1 MNININPNSKENT
14 DGMLE
19 ITGRLSDSN
28 AAKYYGANR
37 NHKVSENLNISAAR
51 IDQNAFAISKSEPSA
66 YSVEGLKSFDEI
78 KAKASMKNVSLENN
92 AFAVMATSMSA
103 DDVAKMADDG
113 FSPSEMTDKEIVTV
127 LDKIKATLVKSGVDI
142 KGFTDDLSKEQIE
155 QIAGSSAYANAIE
168 AALKETAIPAIKE
181 NVTEITEAL
190 NMSEALTT
198 PSDDAKK
205 YMINN
210 DLEPTVNNFYIANH
224 SSNSDSSANRAQYY
238 MDDTG
243 YVGKN
248 PTDSDIESLSPQ
260 IEKSISDAGLDVNE
274 QTIYEAKWL
283 INKDIPLTKENLE
296 KLEDINNVSFP
307 VDNETVAMSAAS
319 ALIEGKNAKEGILN
333 DPESIYQKAAKFVD
347 SLEINDIAK
356 RRILEETRLILTVEA
371 SVSLLKKGIE
381 LDTSNLEKLVD
392 ELKEAEKECYA
403 PFLMDKDINE
413 IGEVDIKKYDDELT
427 LKLDLF
433 KQTVIAVEQIKTA
446 PLSVVGDI
454 AFAEKTPTLNE
465 AKELSVNRTKEYE
478 SASLSVSNDTGY
490 SAEFKKAEHSYETMM
505 TMPRYDMGDSIKKAF
520 RNVDDILEDLE
531 IEATRLNE
539 KAVRILGYSGMEIN
553 EANIEKA
560 VKAEVAIEN
569 VITHMTPART
579 LKMIRDG
586 FNPLDTDIY
595 ELSDTLS
602 NEDED
607 TANIK
612 YTEFLYKLEKSSE
625 ITESEKVAFIGL
637 YRLFR
642 KIEKSDGKLVGD
654 VIKAD
659 EKLTLSN
666 IISASRSDRQVGTD
680 IKIDDSFGALEKL
693 ITHGESI
700 TDQILQGFKTKELNE
715 QYAKEGATEIKNA
728 ITKEEAII
736 KALESFDNPKSP
748 VNIAA
753 ADMLINSRSSI
764 FKGLLK
770 GLDEEER
777 DNFDKEIS
785 ELAESFDD
793 EESAKNAISSF
804 TKKTEE
810 IIKNKLQIADK
821 YIDVKSLKLLNKQLS
836 IINKMADS
844 RTYEVPVIINGSYTS
859 INLKIV
865 NDTEN
870 AGKVKAYFE
879 TEETGKV
886 SAEFDLRDGKVSGII
901 TTENSF
907 FEGVIKERED
917 SFKEE
922 FKGAG
927 VEISSMYYV
936 NKRGISVKGNYT
948 DENDVST
955 PATKQLYSVAKA
967 IIKSVQK

>member
-14 DGMLE
+14 EGILE
-19 ITGRLSDSN
+19 IGSRAGIDKTSAG
-28 AAKYYGANR
+28 R
-37 NHKVSENLNISAAR
+37 NHLNIHASR
-51 IDQNAFAISKSEPSA
+51 IDQNAFLVTKSEPST

-103 DDVAKMADDG
+103 DDVAKMADEG
-113 FSPSEMTDKEIVTV
+113 FSPSEMTDSETVTV
-127 LDKIKATLVKSGVDI
+127 LDKIKATLVKSGVNID
-142 KGFTDDLSKEQIE
+142 GFTDDLSKEQIE
-155 QIAGSSAYANAIE
+155 QIAGSSAYASAIE
-168 AALKETAIPAIKE
+168 AALKEAALPATKD

-190 NMSEALTT
+190 NVSDTLEQ

-210 DLEPTVNNFYIANH
+210 CPEPTVNNFYIANH
-224 SSNSDSSANRAQYY
+224 SSSADTSANRASYY
-238 MDDTG
+238 MDETG

-248 PTDSDIESLSPQ
+248 PTDADIESLSPQ
-260 IEKSISDAGLDVNE
+260 IEKIISDAGLSVNE
-274 QTIYEAKWL
+274 QTINEAKWL
-283 INKDIPLTKENLE
+283 INKDIPLTKENLTN
-296 KLEDINNVSFP
+296 LENLESVSFP
-307 VDNETVAMSAAS
+307 LDTETVALSAAS
-319 ALIEGKNAKEGILN
+319 ALAEGKNAKDGLLS
-333 DPESIYQKAAKFVD
+333 DPESIHIKAAKFVE
-347 SLEINDIAK
+347 SLNFDDVAK
-356 RRILEETRLILTVEA
+356 RRILEETRLILTLEA
-371 SVSLLKKGIE
+371 SVSLLKKGIN
-381 LDTSNLEKLVD
+381 LDTKDLEKLVD
-392 ELKEAEKECYA
+392 DLKQAEKESYA
-403 PFLMDKDINE
+403 PFLMDND
-413 IGEVDIKKYDDELT
+413 EVDIKKYDDELT
-427 LKLDLF
+427 LKLDVF
-433 KQTVIAVEQIKTA
+433 KQTVIAIEHVKTA
-446 PLSVVGDI
+446 PLSVVGDV
-454 AFAEKTPTLNE
+454 AFSEKTPTLNE
-465 AKELSVNRTKEYE
+465 VAELSNKAK
-478 SASLSVSNDTGY
+478 S
-490 SAEFKKAEHSYETMM
+490 EFSKAERSYETMM

-539 KAVRILGYSGMEIN
+539 KAVRILGYSGMEIT

-560 VKAEVAIEN
+560 VKAEVAVEN

-595 ELSDTLS
+595 ELSNELLS
-602 NEDED
+602 EDED
-607 TANIK
+607 TGNTK

-625 ITESEKVAFIGL
+625 ITESEKTAFIGL

-659 EKLTLSN
+659 ERLTLSN

-700 TDQILQGFKTKELNE
+700 TDQILQGFKTKELNK
-715 QYAKEGATEIKNA
+715 QYAKEEADEIRNI
-728 ITKEEAII
+728 ITKEEAIVR
-736 KALESFDNPKSP
+736 ALENADSPKSP
-748 VNIAA
+748 INMAA
-753 ADMLINSRSSI
+753 ANMLLNSRGTI

-770 GLDEEER
+770 GLDEEEK
-777 DNFDKEIS
+777 DVFDKEIS
-785 ELAESFDD
+785 ELADSFDD
-793 EESAKNAISSF
+793 EDSVKNAINSF
-804 TKKTEE
+804 TEKTQE
-810 IIKNKLQIADK
+810 IIKNKAQIADK

-967 IIKSVQK
+967 IIKAVQK

>member
-14 DGMLE
+14 EGILE
-19 ITGRLSDSN
+19 IGSRAGIDKAS
-28 AAKYYGANR
+28 AGR
-37 NHKVSENLNISAAR
+37 NHLNIHASR
-51 IDQNAFAISKSEPSA
+51 IDQNAFLVTKSEPST

-78 KAKASMKNVSLENN
+78 KAKASMKNVSLDNN

-103 DDVAKMADDG
+103 DDVAKMADEG
-113 FSPSEMTDKEIVTV
+113 FSPSEMTDSETVTV
-127 LDKIKATLVKSGVDI
+127 LDKIKATLVKSGVNID
-142 KGFTDDLSKEQIE
+142 GFTDDLSKEEIE
-155 QIAGSSAYANAIE
+155 QIAGSSAYASAIE
-168 AALKETAIPAIKE
+168 AALKEAALPATKD

-190 NMSEALTT
+190 NVSDTLEQ

-210 DLEPTVNNFYIANH
+210 CPEPTVNNFYIANH
-224 SSNSDSSANRAQYY
+224 SSSADTSANRASYY
-238 MDDTG
+238 MDETG

-248 PTDSDIESLSPQ
+248 PTDADIESLSPQ
-260 IEKSISDAGLDVNE
+260 IEKIISDAGLSVNE
-274 QTIYEAKWL
+274 QTINEAKWL
-283 INKDIPLTKENLE
+283 INKDIPLTKENLTN
-296 KLEDINNVSFP
+296 LENLESVSFP
-307 VDNETVAMSAAS
+307 LDTETVALSAAS
-319 ALIEGKNAKEGILN
+319 ALAEGKNAKDGLLS
-333 DPESIYQKAAKFVD
+333 DPESIHIKAAKFVE
-347 SLEINDIAK
+347 SLNFDDVAK
-356 RRILEETRLILTVEA
+356 RRILEETRLILTLEA
-371 SVSLLKKGIE
+371 SVSLLKKGIN
-381 LDTSNLEKLVD
+381 LDTKDLEKLVD
-392 ELKEAEKECYA
+392 DLKQAEKESYA
-403 PFLMDKDINE
+403 PFLMDND
-413 IGEVDIKKYDDELT
+413 EVDIKKYDDELT
-427 LKLDLF
+427 LKLDVF
-433 KQTVIAVEQIKTA
+433 KQTVIAIEHVKTA
-446 PLSVVGDI
+446 PLSVVGDV
-454 AFAEKTPTLNE
+454 AFSEKTPTLNE
-465 AKELSVNRTKEYE
+465 VAELSNKAK
-478 SASLSVSNDTGY
+478 S
-490 SAEFKKAEHSYETMM
+490 EFSKAERSYETMM

-539 KAVRILGYSGMEIN
+539 KAVRILGYSGMEIT

-560 VKAEVAIEN
+560 VKAEVAVEN

-595 ELSDTLS
+595 ELSNELLS
-602 NEDED
+602 EDED
-607 TANIK
+607 TGNTK

-625 ITESEKVAFIGL
+625 ITESEKSAFIGL

-659 EKLTLSN
+659 AKLTLSN

-693 ITHGESI
+693 IAHGESI
-700 TDQILQGFKTKELNE
+700 TDQILQGFKTKELNK
-715 QYAKEGATEIKNA
+715 QYAKEEADEIRNI
-728 ITKEEAII
+728 ITKEEAIVR
-736 KALESFDNPKSP
+736 ALENADSPKSP
-748 VNIAA
+748 INMAA
-753 ADMLINSRSSI
+753 ANMLLNSRGTI

-770 GLDEEER
+770 GLDEEEK
-777 DNFDKEIS
+777 DVFDKEIS
-785 ELAESFDD
+785 ELADSFDD
-793 EESAKNAISSF
+793 EDSAKNAINSF
-804 TKKTEE
+804 TEKTQE
-810 IIKNKLQIADK
+810 IIKNKAQIADK

-886 SAEFDLRDGKVSGII
+886 SAEFELRDGKVSGII

-967 IIKSVQK
+967 IIKAVQK

>member
-14 DGMLE
+14 EGILE
-19 ITGRLSDSN
+19 IGSRAGIDKAS
-28 AAKYYGANR
+28 AGR
-37 NHKVSENLNISAAR
+37 NHLNIHASR
-51 IDQNAFAISKSEPSA
+51 IDQNAFLVTKSEPST

-103 DDVAKMADDG
+103 DDVAKMADEG
-113 FSPSEMTDKEIVTV
+113 FSPSEMTDSETVTV
-127 LDKIKATLVKSGVDI
+127 LDKIKATLVKSGVNID
-142 KGFTDDLSKEQIE
+142 GFTDDLSKEQIE
-155 QIAGSSAYANAIE
+155 QIAGSSAYASAIE
-168 AALKETAIPAIKE
+168 AALKEAALPATKD

-190 NMSEALTT
+190 NVSDTLEQ

-210 DLEPTVNNFYIANH
+210 CPEPTVNNFYIANH
-224 SSNSDSSANRAQYY
+224 SSSADTTANRASYY
-238 MDDTG
+238 MDETG

-248 PTDSDIESLSPQ
+248 PTDADIESLSPQ
-260 IEKSISDAGLDVNE
+260 IEKIISDAGLSVSE
-274 QTIYEAKWL
+274 QTINEAKWL
-283 INKDIPLTKENLE
+283 INKDIPLTKENLTN
-296 KLEDINNVSFP
+296 LENLESVSFP
-307 VDNETVAMSAAS
+307 LNTETVALSAAS
-319 ALIEGKNAKEGILN
+319 ALAEGKNAKDGLLS
-333 DPESIYQKAAKFVD
+333 DPESIHIKAAKFVE
-347 SLEINDIAK
+347 SLNFDDVAK
-356 RRILEETRLILTVEA
+356 RRILEETRLILTLEA
-371 SVSLLKKGIE
+371 SVSLLKKGIN
-381 LDTSNLEKLVD
+381 LDTKDLEKLVD
-392 ELKEAEKECYA
+392 DLKQAEKESYA
-403 PFLMDKDINE
+403 PFLMDND
-413 IGEVDIKKYDDELT
+413 EVDIKKYDDELT
-427 LKLDLF
+427 LKLDVF
-433 KQTVIAVEQIKTA
+433 KQTVIAIEHVKTA
-446 PLSVVGDI
+446 PLSVVGDV
-454 AFAEKTPTLNE
+454 AFSEKTPTLNE
-465 AKELSVNRTKEYE
+465 VAELSDKAK
-478 SASLSVSNDTGY
+478 S
-490 SAEFKKAEHSYETMM
+490 EFSKAERSYETMM

-539 KAVRILGYSGMEIN
+539 KAVRILGYSGMEIT

-560 VKAEVAIEN
+560 VKAEVAVEN

-595 ELSDTLS
+595 ELSNELLS
-602 NEDED
+602 EDED
-607 TANIK
+607 TGNTK

-625 ITESEKVAFIGL
+625 ITESEKSAFIGL

-659 EKLTLSN
+659 EKLTFSN

-700 TDQILQGFKTKELNE
+700 TDQILQGFRTKELNV
-715 QYAKEGATEIKNA
+715 QYAKEEADEIRNI
-728 ITKEEAII
+728 ITKEEAIVR
-736 KALESFDNPKSP
+736 ALENADSPKSP
-748 VNIAA
+748 INMAA
-753 ADMLINSRSSI
+753 ANMLLNSRGTI

-770 GLDEEER
+770 GLDEEEK
-777 DNFDKEIS
+777 DVFDKEIS
-785 ELAESFDD
+785 ELADSFDD
-793 EESAKNAISSF
+793 EDSVKNAINSF
-804 TKKTEE
+804 TEKTQE
-810 IIKNKLQIADK
+810 IIKNKAQIADK

-879 TEETGKV
+879 TEETGRV

-967 IIKSVQK
+967 IIKAVQK

>member
-14 DGMLE
+14 EGILE
-19 ITGRLSDSN
+19 IGSRAGIDKTSAG
-28 AAKYYGANR
+28 R
-37 NHKVSENLNISAAR
+37 NHLNIHASR
-51 IDQNAFAISKSEPSA
+51 IDQNAFLVTKSEPST

-103 DDVAKMADDG
+103 DDVAKMADEG
-113 FSPSEMTDKEIVTV
+113 FSPSEMTDSETVTV
-127 LDKIKATLVKSGVDI
+127 LDKIKATLVKSGVNID
-142 KGFTDDLSKEQIE
+142 GFTDDLSKEQIE

-168 AALKETAIPAIKE
+168 AALKETALPATKD

-190 NMSEALTT
+190 NVSDTLEQ

-210 DLEPTVNNFYIANH
+210 CPEPTVNNFYIANH
-224 SSNSDSSANRAQYY
+224 SSSADTSANRASYY
-238 MDDTG
+238 MDETG

-248 PTDSDIESLSPQ
+248 PTDADIESLSPQ
-260 IEKSISDAGLDVNE
+260 IEKIISDAGLSVNE
-274 QTIYEAKWL
+274 QTINEAKWL
-283 INKDIPLTKENLE
+283 INKDIPLTKENLTN
-296 KLEDINNVSFP
+296 LENLESVSFP
-307 VDNETVAMSAAS
+307 LDTETVALSAAS
-319 ALIEGKNAKEGILN
+319 ALAEGKNAKDGLLS
-333 DPESIYQKAAKFVD
+333 DPESIHIKAAKFVE
-347 SLEINDIAK
+347 SLNFDDVAK
-356 RRILEETRLILTVEA
+356 RRILEETRLILTLEA
-371 SVSLLKKGIE
+371 SVSLLKKGIN
-381 LDTSNLEKLVD
+381 LDTKDLEKLVD
-392 ELKEAEKECYA
+392 DLKQAEKESYA
-403 PFLMDKDINE
+403 PFLMDND
-413 IGEVDIKKYDDELT
+413 EVDIKKYDDELT
-427 LKLDLF
+427 LKLDVF
-433 KQTVIAVEQIKTA
+433 KQTVIAIEHVKTA
-446 PLSVVGDI
+446 PLSVVGDV
-454 AFAEKTPTLNE
+454 AFSEKTPTLNE
-465 AKELSVNRTKEYE
+465 VAELSNKAK
-478 SASLSVSNDTGY
+478 S
-490 SAEFKKAEHSYETMM
+490 EFSKAERSYETMM

-539 KAVRILGYSGMEIN
+539 KAVRILGYSGMEIT

-560 VKAEVAIEN
+560 VKAEVAVEN

-595 ELSDTLS
+595 ELSNELLS
-602 NEDED
+602 EDED
-607 TANIK
+607 TGNTK

-625 ITESEKVAFIGL
+625 ITESEKSAFIGL

-659 EKLTLSN
+659 ERLTLSN

-700 TDQILQGFKTKELNE
+700 TDQILQGFKTKELNK
-715 QYAKEGATEIKNA
+715 QYAKEEADEIRNI
-728 ITKEEAII
+728 ITKEEAIVR
-736 KALESFDNPKSP
+736 ALENADSPKSP
-748 VNIAA
+748 INMAA
-753 ADMLINSRSSI
+753 ANMLLNSRGTI

-770 GLDEEER
+770 GLDEEEK
-777 DNFDKEIS
+777 DVFDKEIS
-785 ELAESFDD
+785 ELADSFDD
-793 EESAKNAISSF
+793 EDSVKNAINSF
-804 TKKTEE
+804 TEKTQE
-810 IIKNKLQIADK
+810 IIKNKAQIADK

-967 IIKSVQK
+967 IIKAVQK

>member
-14 DGMLE
+14 EGILE
-19 ITGRLSDSN
+19 IGSRAGIDKTSAG
-28 AAKYYGANR
+28 R
-37 NHKVSENLNISAAR
+37 NHLNIHESR
-51 IDQNAFAISKSEPSA
+51 IEQNAFLVTKSEPST

-103 DDVAKMADDG
+103 DDVAKMSDDG
-113 FSPSEMTDKEIVTV
+113 FSPSEMTDSETVTV
-127 LDKIKATLVKSGVDI
+127 LDKIKATLVKSGVNID
-142 KGFTDDLSKEQIE
+142 GFTDDLSKEEIE
-155 QIAGSSAYANAIE
+155 QIAGSSAYASAIE
-168 AALKETAIPAIKE
+168 AALKETGLPATIE
-181 NVTEITEAL
+181 NVTEISEAL
-190 NMSEALTT
+190 NVSGELTI

-210 DLEPTVNNFYIANH
+210 CPEPTVNNFYIANH
-224 SSNSDSSANRAQYY
+224 SSSADTSANRASYY
-238 MDDTG
+238 MDETG

-248 PTDSDIESLSPQ
+248 PTDADIESLSPQ
-260 IEKSISDAGLDVNE
+260 IEKIISDAGLSVSE
-274 QTIYEAKWL
+274 QTINEAKWL
-283 INKDIPLTKENLE
+283 INKDIPLTKENLTNLE
-296 KLEDINNVSFP
+296 KLESVSFP
-307 VDNETVAMSAAS
+307 LDTETVALSAAS
-319 ALIEGKNAKEGILN
+319 ALAEGKNAKDGLLS
-333 DPESIYQKAAKFVD
+333 DPESIHIKAAKFVE
-347 SLEINDIAK
+347 SLNFDDVAK
-356 RRILEETRLILTVEA
+356 RRILEETRLILTLEA
-371 SVSLLKKGIE
+371 SVSLLKKGIN
-381 LDTSNLEKLVD
+381 LDTKDLEKLVD
-392 ELKEAEKECYA
+392 DLKQAEKESYA
-403 PFLMDKDINE
+403 PFLMDND
-413 IGEVDIKKYDDELT
+413 EVDIKKYDDELT
-427 LKLDLF
+427 LKLDVF
-433 KQTVIAVEQIKTA
+433 KQTVIAIEHVKTA
-446 PLSVVGDI
+446 PLSVVGDV
-454 AFAEKTPTLNE
+454 AFSEKTPTLNE
-465 AKELSVNRTKEYE
+465 VVELSNKAK
-478 SASLSVSNDTGY
+478 S
-490 SAEFKKAEHSYETMM
+490 EFSKAERSYETMM

-539 KAVRILGYSGMEIN
+539 KAVRILGYSGMEIT

-560 VKAEVAIEN
+560 VKAEVAVEN

-586 FNPLDTDIY
+586 FNPLDADIY
-595 ELSDTLS
+595 ELSNELLS
-602 NEDED
+602 EDED
-607 TANIK
+607 TGNTK

-625 ITESEKVAFIGL
+625 ITESEKTAFIGL

-659 EKLTLSN
+659 EKLTLLN
-666 IISASRSDRQVGTD
+666 IISASRSDRHVGTD

-700 TDQILQGFKTKELNE
+700 TDQILQGFRTKELNV
-715 QYAKEGATEIKNA
+715 QYAKEEADEIRNI
-728 ITKEEAII
+728 ITKEEAIVR
-736 KALESFDNPKSP
+736 ALENADSPKSP
-748 VNIAA
+748 INMAA
-753 ADMLINSRSSI
+753 ANMLLNSRGTI

-770 GLDEEER
+770 GLDEEEK
-777 DNFDKEIS
+777 DVFDKEIS
-785 ELAESFDD
+785 ELADSFDD
-793 EESAKNAISSF
+793 EDSVKNAINSF
-804 TKKTEE
+804 TEKTQE
-810 IIKNKLQIADK
+810 IIKNKVQIADK

-886 SAEFDLRDGKVSGII
+886 SAEFELRDGKVSGII

-967 IIKSVQK
+967 IIKAVQK

>member
-14 DGMLE
+14 EGILE
-19 ITGRLSDSN
+19 IGSRAGIDKTSAG
-28 AAKYYGANR
+28 R
-37 NHKVSENLNISAAR
+37 NHLNIHASR
-51 IDQNAFAISKSEPSA
+51 IDQNAFLVTKSEPST

-78 KAKASMKNVSLENN
+78 KAKASMKNVSLDNN

-103 DDVAKMADDG
+103 DDVAKMADEG
-113 FSPSEMTDKEIVTV
+113 FSPSEMTDSETVTV
-127 LDKIKATLVKSGVDI
+127 LDKIKATLVKSGVNID
-142 KGFTDDLSKEQIE
+142 GFTDDLSKEEIE
-155 QIAGSSAYANAIE
+155 QIAGSSAYASAIE
-168 AALKETAIPAIKE
+168 AALKEAALPATKD

-190 NMSEALTT
+190 NVSDTLEQ

-210 DLEPTVNNFYIANH
+210 CPEPTVNNFYIANH
-224 SSNSDSSANRAQYY
+224 SSSADTSANRASYY
-238 MDDTG
+238 MDETG

-248 PTDSDIESLSPQ
+248 PTDADIESLSPQ
-260 IEKSISDAGLDVNE
+260 IEKIISDAGLSVNE
-274 QTIYEAKWL
+274 QTINEAKWL
-283 INKDIPLTKENLE
+283 INKDIPLTKENLTN
-296 KLEDINNVSFP
+296 LENLESVSFP
-307 VDNETVAMSAAS
+307 LDTETVALSAAS
-319 ALIEGKNAKEGILN
+319 ALAEGKNAKDGLLS
-333 DPESIYQKAAKFVD
+333 DPESIHIKAAKFVE
-347 SLEINDIAK
+347 SLNFDDVAK
-356 RRILEETRLILTVEA
+356 RRILEETRLILTLEA
-371 SVSLLKKGIE
+371 SVSLLKKGIN
-381 LDTSNLEKLVD
+381 LDTKDLEKLVD
-392 ELKEAEKECYA
+392 DLKQAEKESYA
-403 PFLMDKDINE
+403 PFLMDND
-413 IGEVDIKKYDDELT
+413 EVDIKKYDDELT
-427 LKLDLF
+427 LKLDVF
-433 KQTVIAVEQIKTA
+433 KQTVIAIEHVKTA
-446 PLSVVGDI
+446 PLSVVGDV
-454 AFAEKTPTLNE
+454 AFSEKTPTLNE
-465 AKELSVNRTKEYE
+465 VAELSDKAK
-478 SASLSVSNDTGY
+478 S
-490 SAEFKKAEHSYETMM
+490 EFSKAERSYETMM

-539 KAVRILGYSGMEIN
+539 KAVRILGYSGMEIT

-560 VKAEVAIEN
+560 VKAEVAVEN

-595 ELSDTLS
+595 ELSNELLS
-602 NEDED
+602 EDED
-607 TANIK
+607 TGNTK

-625 ITESEKVAFIGL
+625 ITESEKSAFIGL

-659 EKLTLSN
+659 ERLTLSN

-700 TDQILQGFKTKELNE
+700 TDQILQGFKTKELNK
-715 QYAKEGATEIKNA
+715 QYAKEEANEIRNI
-728 ITKEEAII
+728 ITKEEAIVR
-736 KALESFDNPKSP
+736 ALENADSPKSP
-748 VNIAA
+748 INMAA
-753 ADMLINSRSSI
+753 ANMLLNSRGTI

-770 GLDEEER
+770 GLDEEEK
-777 DNFDKEIS
+777 DVFDKEIS
-785 ELAESFDD
+785 ELADSFDD
-793 EESAKNAISSF
+793 EDSVKNAINSF
-804 TKKTEE
+804 TEKTQE
-810 IIKNKLQIADK
+810 IIKNKAQIADK

-886 SAEFDLRDGKVSGII
+886 SAEFELRDGKVSGII

-967 IIKSVQK
+967 IIKAVQK

>member
-14 DGMLE
+14 EGILE
-19 ITGRLSDSN
+19 IGSRAGIDKAS
-28 AAKYYGANR
+28 AGR
-37 NHKVSENLNISAAR
+37 NHLNIHASR
-51 IDQNAFAISKSEPSA
+51 IEQNAFLVTKSEPST

-103 DDVAKMADDG
+103 DDVAKMADEG
-113 FSPSEMTDKEIVTV
+113 FSPSEMTDSETVTV
-127 LDKIKATLVKSGVDI
+127 LDKIKATLVKSGVNID
-142 KGFTDDLSKEQIE
+142 GFTDDLSKEQIE

-168 AALKETAIPAIKE
+168 AALKETALPATKD

-190 NMSEALTT
+190 NVSDTLEQ

-210 DLEPTVNNFYIANH
+210 CPEPTVNNFYIANH
-224 SSNSDSSANRAQYY
+224 SSSADTSANRASYY
-238 MDDTG
+238 MDETG

-248 PTDSDIESLSPQ
+248 PTDADIESLSPQ
-260 IEKSISDAGLDVNE
+260 IEKIISDAGLSVNE
-274 QTIYEAKWL
+274 QTINEAKWL
-283 INKDIPLTKENLE
+283 INKDIPLTKENLTN
-296 KLEDINNVSFP
+296 LENLESVSFP
-307 VDNETVAMSAAS
+307 LDTETVALSAAS
-319 ALIEGKNAKEGILN
+319 ALAEGKNAKDGLLS
-333 DPESIYQKAAKFVD
+333 DPESIHIKAAKFVE
-347 SLEINDIAK
+347 SLNFDDVAK
-356 RRILEETRLILTVEA
+356 RRILEETRLILTLEA
-371 SVSLLKKGIE
+371 SVSLLKKGIN
-381 LDTSNLEKLVD
+381 LDTKDLEKLVD
-392 ELKEAEKECYA
+392 DLKQAEKESYA
-403 PFLMDKDINE
+403 PFLMDND
-413 IGEVDIKKYDDELT
+413 EVDIKKYDDELT
-427 LKLDLF
+427 LKLDVF
-433 KQTVIAVEQIKTA
+433 KQTVIAIEHVKTA
-446 PLSVVGDI
+446 PLSVVGDV
-454 AFAEKTPTLNE
+454 AFSEKTPTLNE
-465 AKELSVNRTKEYE
+465 VAELSNKAK
-478 SASLSVSNDTGY
+478 S
-490 SAEFKKAEHSYETMM
+490 EFSKAERSYETMM

-539 KAVRILGYSGMEIN
+539 KAVRILGYSGMEIT

-560 VKAEVAIEN
+560 VKAEVAVEN

-595 ELSDTLS
+595 ELSNELLS
-602 NEDED
+602 EDED
-607 TANIK
+607 TGNTK

-625 ITESEKVAFIGL
+625 ITESEKSAFIGL

-659 EKLTLSN
+659 EKLTLLN

-680 IKIDDSFGALEKL
+680 IKIDDSFGTLEKL

-700 TDQILQGFKTKELNE
+700 TDQILQGFKTKELNK
-715 QYAKEGATEIKNA
+715 QYAKEEADEIRNI
-728 ITKEEAII
+728 ITKEEAIVR
-736 KALESFDNPKSP
+736 ALENADSPKSP
-748 VNIAA
+748 INMAA
-753 ADMLINSRSSI
+753 ANMLLNSRGTI

-770 GLDEEER
+770 GLDEEEK
-777 DNFDKEIS
+777 DVFDKEIS
-785 ELAESFDD
+785 ELADSFDD
-793 EESAKNAISSF
+793 EDSVKNAINSF
-804 TKKTEE
+804 TEKTQE
-810 IIKNKLQIADK
+810 IIKNKAQIADK

-886 SAEFDLRDGKVSGII
+886 SAEFELRDGKVSGII

-967 IIKSVQK
+967 IIKAVQK

>member
-14 DGMLE
+14 EGILE
-19 ITGRLSDSN
+19 IGSRAGIDKTSAG
-28 AAKYYGANR
+28 R
-37 NHKVSENLNISAAR
+37 NHLNIHASR
-51 IDQNAFAISKSEPSA
+51 IEQNAFLVTKSEPST

-103 DDVAKMADDG
+103 DDVAKMADEG
-113 FSPSEMTDKEIVTV
+113 FSPSEMTDSETVTV

-155 QIAGSSAYANAIE
+155 QIAGSSTYASAIE
-168 AALKETAIPAIKE
+168 AALKEAALPATKD

-190 NMSEALTT
+190 NVSDTLEQ

-210 DLEPTVNNFYIANH
+210 CPEPTVNNFYIANH
-224 SSNSDSSANRAQYY
+224 SSSADTSANRASYY
-238 MDDTG
+238 MDETG

-248 PTDSDIESLSPQ
+248 PTDADIESLSPQ
-260 IEKSISDAGLDVNE
+260 IEKIISDAGLSVNE
-274 QTIYEAKWL
+274 QTINEAKWL
-283 INKDIPLTKENLE
+283 INKDIPLTKENLTN
-296 KLEDINNVSFP
+296 LENLESVSFP
-307 VDNETVAMSAAS
+307 LDTETVALSAAS
-319 ALIEGKNAKEGILN
+319 ALAEGKNAKDGLLS
-333 DPESIYQKAAKFVD
+333 DPESIHIKAAKFVE
-347 SLEINDIAK
+347 SLNFDDVAK
-356 RRILEETRLILTVEA
+356 RRILEETRLILTLEA
-371 SVSLLKKGIE
+371 SVSLLKKGIN
-381 LDTSNLEKLVD
+381 LDTKDLEKLVD
-392 ELKEAEKECYA
+392 DLKQAEKESYA
-403 PFLMDKDINE
+403 PFLMDND
-413 IGEVDIKKYDDELT
+413 EVDIKKYDDDLT
-427 LKLDLF
+427 LKLDVF
-433 KQTVIAVEQIKTA
+433 KQTVIAIEHVKTA
-446 PLSVVGDI
+446 PLSVVGDV
-454 AFAEKTPTLNE
+454 AFFEKTPTLNE
-465 AKELSVNRTKEYE
+465 VAELSDKAK
-478 SASLSVSNDTGY
+478 S
-490 SAEFKKAEHSYETMM
+490 EFSKAERSYETMM

-539 KAVRILGYSGMEIN
+539 KAVRILGYSGMEIT

-560 VKAEVAIEN
+560 VKAEVAVEN

-579 LKMIRDG
+579 LNMIRDG

-595 ELSDTLS
+595 ELSNELLS
-602 NEDED
+602 EDED
-607 TANIK
+607 TGNTK

-625 ITESEKVAFIGL
+625 ITESEKTAFIGL

-659 EKLTLSN
+659 ERLTLSN

-700 TDQILQGFKTKELNE
+700 TNQILQGFKTKELNK
-715 QYAKEGATEIKNA
+715 QYAKEEANEIRNI
-728 ITKEEAII
+728 ITKEEAIVR
-736 KALESFDNPKSP
+736 ALENADSPKSP
-748 VNIAA
+748 INMAA
-753 ADMLINSRSSI
+753 ANMLLNSRGTI

-770 GLDEEER
+770 GFDEEEK
-777 DNFDKEIS
+777 DVFDKEIN
-785 ELAESFDD
+785 ELADSFDD
-793 EESAKNAISSF
+793 EDSAKNAINSF
-804 TKKTEE
+804 TEKTQE
-810 IIKNKLQIADK
+810 IIKNKAQIADK

-879 TEETGKV
+879 TEETGRV

-967 IIKSVQK
+967 IIKAVQK

>member
-14 DGMLE
+14 EGILE
-19 ITGRLSDSN
+19 IGSRAGIDKTSAG
-28 AAKYYGANR
+28 R
-37 NHKVSENLNISAAR
+37 NHLNIHASR
-51 IDQNAFAISKSEPSA
+51 IEQNAFLVTKSEPST

-113 FSPSEMTDKEIVTV
+113 FSPLEMTDKETVTV
-127 LDKIKATLVKSGVDI
+127 LDKIKATLVKSGVNID
-142 KGFTDDLSKEQIE
+142 GFTDDLSKEEIE

-168 AALKETAIPAIKE
+168 AALKETALPATIE
-181 NVTEITEAL
+181 NVTEISEAL
-190 NMSEALTT
+190 NVSGELTI

-210 DLEPTVNNFYIANH
+210 CPEPTVNNFYIANH
-224 SSNSDSSANRAQYY
+224 SSSADTSANRASYY
-238 MDDTG
+238 MDETG

-248 PTDSDIESLSPQ
+248 PTDADIESLSPQ
-260 IEKSISDAGLDVNE
+260 IEKIISDAGLSVNE
-274 QTIYEAKWL
+274 QTINEAKWL
-283 INKDIPLTKENLE
+283 INKDIPLTKENLTN
-296 KLEDINNVSFP
+296 LENLESVSFP
-307 VDNETVAMSAAS
+307 PDTETVALSAAS
-319 ALIEGKNAKEGILN
+319 ALAEGKNAKDGLLS
-333 DPESIYQKAAKFVD
+333 DPESIHIKAAKFVE
-347 SLEINDIAK
+347 SLNFDDVAK
-356 RRILEETRLILTVEA
+356 RRILEETRLILTLEA
-371 SVSLLKKGIE
+371 SVSLLKKGIN
-381 LDTSNLEKLVD
+381 LDTKDLEKLVD
-392 ELKEAEKECYA
+392 DLKQAEKESYA
-403 PFLMDKDINE
+403 PFLMDND
-413 IGEVDIKKYDDELT
+413 EVDIKKYDDELT
-427 LKLDLF
+427 LKLDVF
-433 KQTVIAVEQIKTA
+433 KQTVIAIEHVKTA
-446 PLSVVGDI
+446 PLSVVGDV
-454 AFAEKTPTLNE
+454 AFSEKTPTLNE
-465 AKELSVNRTKEYE
+465 VAELSNKAK
-478 SASLSVSNDTGY
+478 S
-490 SAEFKKAEHSYETMM
+490 EFSKAERSYETMM

-539 KAVRILGYSGMEIN
+539 KAVRILGYSGMEIT

-560 VKAEVAIEN
+560 VKAEVAVEN

-595 ELSDTLS
+595 ELSNELLS
-602 NEDED
+602 EDED
-607 TANIK
+607 TGNTK

-625 ITESEKVAFIGL
+625 ITESEKTAFIGL

-659 EKLTLSN
+659 EKLTLLN

-700 TDQILQGFKTKELNE
+700 TDQILQGFKTKELNK
-715 QYAKEGATEIKNA
+715 QYAKEEADEIRNI
-728 ITKEEAII
+728 ITKEEAIVR
-736 KALESFDNPKSP
+736 ALENADSPKSP
-748 VNIAA
+748 INMAA
-753 ADMLINSRSSI
+753 ANMLLNSRGTI

-770 GLDEEER
+770 GLDEEEK
-777 DNFDKEIS
+777 DVFDKEIS
-785 ELAESFDD
+785 ELADSFDD
-793 EESAKNAISSF
+793 EDSVKNAINSF
-804 TKKTEE
+804 TEKTQE
-810 IIKNKLQIADK
+810 IIKNKAQIADK

-967 IIKSVQK
+967 IIKAVQK

>member
-14 DGMLE
+14 EGMLE
-19 ITGRLSDSN
+19 IGGRSGIDKTS
-28 AAKYYGANR
+28 AGR
-37 NHKVSENLNISAAR
+37 NHLNIHESR
-51 IDQNAFAISKSEPSA
+51 IEQNAFLVTKSEPST

-103 DDVAKMADDG
+103 DDVAKMADEG
-113 FSPSEMTDKEIVTV
+113 FSPSEMTDSETVTV
-127 LDKIKATLVKSGVDI
+127 LDKIKATLVKSGVNID
-142 KGFTDDLSKEQIE
+142 GFTDDLSKEQIE
-155 QIAGSSAYANAIE
+155 QIAGSSAYASAIE
-168 AALKETAIPAIKE
+168 AALKEAALPATKD

-190 NMSEALTT
+190 NVSDTLEQ

-210 DLEPTVNNFYIANH
+210 CPEPTVNNFYIANH
-224 SSNSDSSANRAQYY
+224 SSSADTSANRASYY
-238 MDDTG
+238 MDETG

-248 PTDSDIESLSPQ
+248 PTDADIESLSPQ
-260 IEKSISDAGLDVNE
+260 IEKIISDAGLSVNE
-274 QTIYEAKWL
+274 QTINEAKWL
-283 INKDIPLTKENLE
+283 INKDIPLTKENLTN
-296 KLEDINNVSFP
+296 LENLESVSFP
-307 VDNETVAMSAAS
+307 LDTETVALSAAS
-319 ALIEGKNAKEGILN
+319 ALAEGKNAKDGLLS
-333 DPESIYQKAAKFVD
+333 DPESIHIKAAKFVE
-347 SLEINDIAK
+347 SLNFDDVAK
-356 RRILEETRLILTVEA
+356 RRILEETRLILTLEA
-371 SVSLLKKGIE
+371 SVSLLKKGIN
-381 LDTSNLEKLVD
+381 LDTKDLEKLVD
-392 ELKEAEKECYA
+392 DLKQAEKESYA
-403 PFLMDKDINE
+403 PFLMDND
-413 IGEVDIKKYDDELT
+413 EVDIKKYDDELT
-427 LKLDLF
+427 LKLDKF
-433 KQTVIAVEQIKTA
+433 KQTVIAIEHVKTA
-446 PLSVVGDI
+446 PLSVVGDV
-454 AFAEKTPTLNE
+454 AFSEKTPTLNE
-465 AKELSVNRTKEYE
+465 VAELSNKAK
-478 SASLSVSNDTGY
+478 S
-490 SAEFKKAEHSYETMM
+490 EFSKAERSYETMM

-539 KAVRILGYSGMEIN
+539 KAVRILGYSGMEIT

-560 VKAEVAIEN
+560 VKAEVAVEN

-595 ELSDTLS
+595 ELSNELT

-607 TANIK
+607 TGNIK

-625 ITESEKVAFIGL
+625 ITESEKSAFIGL

-659 EKLTLSN
+659 EKLTFSN

-700 TDQILQGFKTKELNE
+700 TDQILQGFRTKELNV
-715 QYAKEGATEIKNA
+715 QYAKEEADEIRNI
-728 ITKEEAII
+728 ITKEEAIVR
-736 KALESFDNPKSP
+736 ALENADSPKSP
-748 VNIAA
+748 INMAA
-753 ADMLINSRSSI
+753 ANMLLNSRGTI

-770 GLDEEER
+770 GLDEEEK
-777 DNFDKEIS
+777 DVFDKEIS
-785 ELAESFDD
+785 ELADSFDD
-793 EESAKNAISSF
+793 EDSVKNAINSF
-804 TKKTEE
+804 TEKTQE
-810 IIKNKLQIADK
+810 IIKNKAQIADK

-879 TEETGKV
+879 TEETGRV

-967 IIKSVQK
+967 IIKAVQK

>member
-1 MNININPNSKENT
+1 MNININPNSKENME
-14 DGMLE
+14 GMLE
-19 ITGRLSDSN
+19 IGSRADIDKTSAG
-28 AAKYYGANR
+28 R
-37 NHKVSENLNISAAR
+37 NHLNIHASR
-51 IDQNAFAISKSEPSA
+51 IDQNAFLVTKREPST

-103 DDVAKMADDG
+103 DDVAKMADEG
-113 FSPSEMTDKEIVTV
+113 FSPSEMTDSETVTV
-127 LDKIKATLVKSGVDI
+127 LDKIKATLVKSGINID
-142 KGFTDDLSKEQIE
+142 GFTDDLSKEEIE
-155 QIAGSSAYANAIE
+155 QIAGSSAYASAIE
-168 AALKETAIPAIKE
+168 AALKEAALPATKD

-190 NMSEALTT
+190 NVSDTLEQ

-210 DLEPTVNNFYIANH
+210 CPEPTVNNFYIANH
-224 SSNSDSSANRAQYY
+224 SSSADTSANRASYY
-238 MDDTG
+238 MDETG

-248 PTDSDIESLSPQ
+248 PTDADIESLSPQ
-260 IEKSISDAGLDVNE
+260 IEKFISDAGLSVNE
-274 QTIYEAKWL
+274 QTINEAKWL
-283 INKDIPLTKENLE
+283 INKDIPLTKENLTN
-296 KLEDINNVSFP
+296 LENLESVSFP
-307 VDNETVAMSAAS
+307 LDTETVALSAAS
-319 ALIEGKNAKEGILN
+319 ALAEGKNAKDGLLS
-333 DPESIYQKAAKFVD
+333 DPESIHIKAAKFVE
-347 SLEINDIAK
+347 SLNFDDVAK
-356 RRILEETRLILTVEA
+356 RRILEETRLILTLEA
-371 SVSLLKKGIE
+371 SVSLLKKGIN
-381 LDTSNLEKLVD
+381 LDTKDLEKLVD
-392 ELKEAEKECYA
+392 DLKQAEKESYA
-403 PFLMDKDINE
+403 PFLMDND
-413 IGEVDIKKYDDELT
+413 EVDIKKYDDDLT
-427 LKLDLF
+427 LKLDVF
-433 KQTVIAVEQIKTA
+433 KQTVIAIEHVKTA
-446 PLSVVGDI
+446 PLSVVGDV
-454 AFAEKTPTLNE
+454 AFSEKTPTLNE
-465 AKELSVNRTKEYE
+465 VAELSDKAK
-478 SASLSVSNDTGY
+478 S
-490 SAEFKKAEHSYETMM
+490 EFSKAERSYETMM

-539 KAVRILGYSGMEIN
+539 KAVRILGYSGMEIT

-560 VKAEVAIEN
+560 VKAEVAVEN

-595 ELSDTLS
+595 ELSNELLS
-602 NEDED
+602 EDED
-607 TANIK
+607 TGNTK

-625 ITESEKVAFIGL
+625 ITESEKSAFIGL

-659 EKLTLSN
+659 ERLTLSN

-700 TDQILQGFKTKELNE
+700 TNQILQGFKTKELNK
-715 QYAKEGATEIKNA
+715 QYAKEEADEIRNI
-728 ITKEEAII
+728 ITKEEAIVR
-736 KALESFDNPKSP
+736 ALENADSPKSP
-748 VNIAA
+748 INMAA
-753 ADMLINSRSSI
+753 ANMLLNSRGTI

-770 GLDEEER
+770 GLDEEEK
-777 DNFDKEIS
+777 DVFDKEIS
-785 ELAESFDD
+785 ELADSFDD
-793 EESAKNAISSF
+793 EDSAKNAINSF
-804 TKKTEE
+804 TEKTQE
-810 IIKNKLQIADK
+810 IIKNKAQIADK

-879 TEETGKV
+879 TEETGRV

-948 DENDVST
+948 DENDMST

-967 IIKSVQK
+967 IIKAVQK

>member
-14 DGMLE
+14 EGILE
-19 ITGRLSDSN
+19 IGSRAGIDKAS
-28 AAKYYGANR
+28 AGR
-37 NHKVSENLNISAAR
+37 NHLNIHASR
-51 IDQNAFAISKSEPSA
+51 IEQNAFLVTKSEPST

-78 KAKASMKNVSLENN
+78 KAKASMKNVSLDNN

-113 FSPSEMTDKEIVTV
+113 FSPSEMTDSETVTV
-127 LDKIKATLVKSGVDI
+127 LDKIKATLVKSGVNID
-142 KGFTDDLSKEQIE
+142 GFTDDLSKEQIE
-155 QIAGSSAYANAIE
+155 QIAGSSAYASAIE
-168 AALKETAIPAIKE
+168 AALKEAALPATKD

-190 NMSEALTT
+190 NVSDTLEQ

-210 DLEPTVNNFYIANH
+210 CPEPTVNNFYIANH
-224 SSNSDSSANRAQYY
+224 SSSADTSTNRASYY
-238 MDDTG
+238 MDETG

-260 IEKSISDAGLDVNE
+260 IEKIISDAGLSVNE
-274 QTIYEAKWL
+274 QTINEAKWL
-283 INKDIPLTKENLE
+283 INKDIPLTKENLTN
-296 KLEDINNVSFP
+296 LENLESVSFP
-307 VDNETVAMSAAS
+307 LDTENVAISAAS
-319 ALIEGKNAKEGILN
+319 ALAEGKNAKDGLLS
-333 DPESIYQKAAKFVD
+333 DPESIHIKAAKFVE
-347 SLEINDIAK
+347 SLNFDDVAK
-356 RRILEETRLILTVEA
+356 RRILEETRLILTLEA
-371 SVSLLKKGIE
+371 SVSLLKKGIN
-381 LDTSNLEKLVD
+381 LDTKDLEKLVD
-392 ELKEAEKECYA
+392 DLKQAEKESYA
-403 PFLMDKDINE
+403 PFLMEND
-413 IGEVDIKKYDDELT
+413 EVDIKKYDDELT
-427 LKLDLF
+427 LKLDVF
-433 KQTVIAVEQIKTA
+433 KQTVIAIEHVKTA
-446 PLSVVGDI
+446 PLSVVGDV
-454 AFAEKTPTLNE
+454 AFSEKTPTLNE
-465 AKELSVNRTKEYE
+465 VAELSNKAK
-478 SASLSVSNDTGY
+478 S
-490 SAEFKKAEHSYETMM
+490 EFSKAERSYETMM

-539 KAVRILGYSGMEIN
+539 KAVRILGYSGMEIT

-560 VKAEVAIEN
+560 VKAEVAVEN

-595 ELSDTLS
+595 ELSNELT

-607 TANIK
+607 TGNIK

-625 ITESEKVAFIGL
+625 ITESEKTAFIGL

-659 EKLTLSN
+659 EKLTLLN

-680 IKIDDSFGALEKL
+680 IKIDDSFGTLEKL

-700 TDQILQGFKTKELNE
+700 TDQILQGFKTKELNK
-715 QYAKEGATEIKNA
+715 QYAKEEADEIRNI
-728 ITKEEAII
+728 ITKEEAIVR
-736 KALESFDNPKSP
+736 ALENADSPKSP
-748 VNIAA
+748 INMAA
-753 ADMLINSRSSI
+753 ANMLLNSRGTI

-770 GLDEEER
+770 GLDEEEK
-777 DNFDKEIS
+777 DVFDKEIS
-785 ELAESFDD
+785 ELADSFDD
-793 EESAKNAISSF
+793 EDSAKNAINSF
-804 TKKTEE
+804 TEKTQE
-810 IIKNKLQIADK
+810 IIKNKAQIADK

-879 TEETGKV
+879 TEETGRV

-967 IIKSVQK
+967 IIKAVQK

>member
-14 DGMLE
+14 EGILE
-19 ITGRLSDSN
+19 IGSRAGIDKTSAG
-28 AAKYYGANR
+28 R
-37 NHKVSENLNISAAR
+37 NHLNIHASR
-51 IDQNAFAISKSEPSA
+51 IDQNAFLVTKSEPST

-103 DDVAKMADDG
+103 DDVAKMADEG
-113 FSPSEMTDKEIVTV
+113 FSPSEMTDSETVTV
-127 LDKIKATLVKSGVDI
+127 LDKIKATLVKSGVNID
-142 KGFTDDLSKEQIE
+142 GFTDDLSKEQIE
-155 QIAGSSAYANAIE
+155 QIAGSSAYASAIE
-168 AALKETAIPAIKE
+168 AALKEAALPATKD

-190 NMSEALTT
+190 NVSDTLEQ

-210 DLEPTVNNFYIANH
+210 CPEPTVNNFYIANH
-224 SSNSDSSANRAQYY
+224 SSSADTSANRASYY
-238 MDDTG
+238 MDETG

-248 PTDSDIESLSPQ
+248 PTDADIESLSPQ
-260 IEKSISDAGLDVNE
+260 IEKIISDAGLSVNE
-274 QTIYEAKWL
+274 QTINEAKWL
-283 INKDIPLTKENLE
+283 INKDIPLTKENLTN
-296 KLEDINNVSFP
+296 LENLESVSFP
-307 VDNETVAMSAAS
+307 LDTETVALSAAS
-319 ALIEGKNAKEGILN
+319 ALAEGKNAKDGLLS
-333 DPESIYQKAAKFVD
+333 DPESIHIKAAKFVE
-347 SLEINDIAK
+347 SLNFDDVAK
-356 RRILEETRLILTVEA
+356 RRILEETRLILTLEA
-371 SVSLLKKGIE
+371 SVSLLKKGIN
-381 LDTSNLEKLVD
+381 LDTKDLEKLVD
-392 ELKEAEKECYA
+392 DLKQAEKESYA
-403 PFLMDKDINE
+403 PFLMDND
-413 IGEVDIKKYDDELT
+413 EVDIKKYDDELT
-427 LKLDLF
+427 LKLDVF
-433 KQTVIAVEQIKTA
+433 KQTVIAIEHVKTA
-446 PLSVVGDI
+446 PLSVVGDV
-454 AFAEKTPTLNE
+454 AFSEKTPTLNE
-465 AKELSVNRTKEYE
+465 VAELSNKAK
-478 SASLSVSNDTGY
+478 S
-490 SAEFKKAEHSYETMM
+490 EFSKAERSYETMM

-539 KAVRILGYSGMEIN
+539 KAVRILGYSGMEIT

-560 VKAEVAIEN
+560 VKAEVAVEN

-595 ELSDTLS
+595 ELSNELLS
-602 NEDED
+602 EDED
-607 TANIK
+607 TGNTK

-625 ITESEKVAFIGL
+625 ITESEKTAFIGL

-659 EKLTLSN
+659 EKLTFSN

-700 TDQILQGFKTKELNE
+700 TDQILQGFRTKELNV
-715 QYAKEGATEIKNA
+715 QYAKEEADEIRNI
-728 ITKEEAII
+728 ITKEEAIVR
-736 KALESFDNPKSP
+736 ALENADSPKSP
-748 VNIAA
+748 INMAA
-753 ADMLINSRSSI
+753 ANMLLNSRGTI

-770 GLDEEER
+770 GLDEEEK
-777 DNFDKEIS
+777 DVFDKEIS
-785 ELAESFDD
+785 ELADSFDD
-793 EESAKNAISSF
+793 EDSVKNAINSF
-804 TKKTEE
+804 TEKTQE
-810 IIKNKLQIADK
+810 IIKNKAQIADK

-967 IIKSVQK
+967 IIKAVQK

>member
-14 DGMLE
+14 EGILE
-19 ITGRLSDSN
+19 IGSRAGIDKAS
-28 AAKYYGANR
+28 AGR
-37 NHKVSENLNISAAR
+37 NHLNIHASR
-51 IDQNAFAISKSEPSA
+51 IDQNAFLVTKSEPSA

-103 DDVAKMADDG
+103 DDVAKMADEG
-113 FSPSEMTDKEIVTV
+113 FSPSEMTDSETVTV
-127 LDKIKATLVKSGVDI
+127 LDKIKATLVKSGVNID
-142 KGFTDDLSKEQIE
+142 GFTDDLSKEQIE

-168 AALKETAIPAIKE
+168 AALKETALPATIE
-181 NVTEITEAL
+181 NVTEISEAL
-190 NMSEALTT
+190 NVSGELTI

-210 DLEPTVNNFYIANH
+210 CPEPTVNNFYIANH
-224 SSNSDSSANRAQYY
+224 SSSADTSANRASYY
-238 MDDTG
+238 MDETG

-248 PTDSDIESLSPQ
+248 PTDADIESLSPQ
-260 IEKSISDAGLDVNE
+260 IEKIISDAGLSVNE
-274 QTIYEAKWL
+274 QTINEAKWL
-283 INKDIPLTKENLE
+283 INKDIPLTKENLTN
-296 KLEDINNVSFP
+296 LENLESVSFP
-307 VDNETVAMSAAS
+307 LDTENVAMSAAS
-319 ALIEGKNAKEGILN
+319 ALAEGKNAKDGLLS
-333 DPESIYQKAAKFVD
+333 DPESVHIKAAKFVE
-347 SLEINDIAK
+347 SLNFDDVAK
-356 RRILEETRLILTVEA
+356 RRILEETRLILTLEA
-371 SVSLLKKGIE
+371 SVSLLKKGIN
-381 LDTSNLEKLVD
+381 LDTKDLEKLVD
-392 ELKEAEKECYA
+392 DLKQAEKESYA
-403 PFLMDKDINE
+403 PFLMDND
-413 IGEVDIKKYDDELT
+413 EVDIKKYDDELT
-427 LKLDLF
+427 LKLDKF
-433 KQTVIAVEQIKTA
+433 KQTVIAIEHVKTA
-446 PLSVVGDI
+446 PLSVVGDV
-454 AFAEKTPTLNE
+454 AFSEKTPTLNE
-465 AKELSVNRTKEYE
+465 VVELSDKAK
-478 SASLSVSNDTGY
+478 S
-490 SAEFKKAEHSYETMM
+490 EFSKAERSYETMM
-505 TMPRYDMGDSIKKAF
+505 TMPRYDMGDNIKKAF

-539 KAVRILGYSGMEIN
+539 KAVRILGYSGMEIT

-560 VKAEVAIEN
+560 VKAEVAVEN

-595 ELSDTLS
+595 ELSNELLS
-602 NEDED
+602 EDED
-607 TANIK
+607 TGNTK

-625 ITESEKVAFIGL
+625 ITESEKSAFIGL

-659 EKLTLSN
+659 EKLTLLN

-700 TDQILQGFKTKELNE
+700 TNQILQGFRTKELNV
-715 QYAKEGATEIKNA
+715 QYAKEEADEIRNI
-728 ITKEEAII
+728 ITKEEAIVR
-736 KALESFDNPKSP
+736 ALENADSPKSP
-748 VNIAA
+748 INMAA
-753 ADMLINSRSSI
+753 ANMLLNSRGTI

-770 GLDEEER
+770 GLDEEEK
-777 DNFDKEIS
+777 DVFDKEIS
-785 ELAESFDD
+785 ELADSFDD
-793 EESAKNAISSF
+793 EDNVKNAINSF
-804 TKKTEE
+804 TEKTQE
-810 IIKNKLQIADK
+810 IIKNKAQIADK

-886 SAEFDLRDGKVSGII
+886 SAEFDLKDGKVSGII

-948 DENDVST
+948 DENDMST

-967 IIKSVQK
+967 IIKAVQK

>member
-14 DGMLE
+14 EGILE
-19 ITGRLSDSN
+19 IGSRAGIDKTSAG
-28 AAKYYGANR
+28 R
-37 NHKVSENLNISAAR
+37 NHLNIHASR
-51 IDQNAFAISKSEPSA
+51 IEQNAFLVTKSEPST

-78 KAKASMKNVSLENN
+78 KVKASMKNVSLENN

-103 DDVAKMADDG
+103 DDVSKMSDDG
-113 FSPSEMTDKEIVTV
+113 FSPLEMTDFETVTV

-168 AALKETAIPAIKE
+168 AALKETRLPATLE
-181 NVTEITEAL
+181 NVTEISEAL
-190 NMSEALTT
+190 NVSSELTI

-210 DLEPTVNNFYIANH
+210 CPEPTVNNFYIANH
-224 SSNSDSSANRAQYY
+224 SSSADTSANRASYY
-238 MDDTG
+238 MDETG

-248 PTDSDIESLSPQ
+248 PTDADIESLSPQ
-260 IEKSISDAGLDVNE
+260 IEKIISDAGLSVNE
-274 QTIYEAKWL
+274 QTINEAKWL
-283 INKDIPLTKENLE
+283 INKDIPLTKENLTN
-296 KLEDINNVSFP
+296 LENLESVSFP
-307 VDNETVAMSAAS
+307 PDTETVALSAAS
-319 ALIEGKNAKEGILN
+319 ALAEGKNAKDGLLS
-333 DPESIYQKAAKFVD
+333 DPESIHIKAAKFVE
-347 SLEINDIAK
+347 SLNFDDVAK
-356 RRILEETRLILTVEA
+356 RRILEETRLILTLEA
-371 SVSLLKKGIE
+371 SVSLLKKGIN
-381 LDTSNLEKLVD
+381 LDTKDLEKLVD
-392 ELKEAEKECYA
+392 DLKQAEKESYA
-403 PFLMDKDINE
+403 PFLMDND
-413 IGEVDIKKYDDELT
+413 EVDIKKYDDELT
-427 LKLDLF
+427 LKLDVF
-433 KQTVIAVEQIKTA
+433 KQTVIAIEHVKTA
-446 PLSVVGDI
+446 PLSVVGDV
-454 AFAEKTPTLNE
+454 AFSEKTPTLNE
-465 AKELSVNRTKEYE
+465 VAELSDKAK
-478 SASLSVSNDTGY
+478 S
-490 SAEFKKAEHSYETMM
+490 EFSKAERSYETMM

-539 KAVRILGYSGMEIN
+539 KAVRILGYSGMEIT

-560 VKAEVAIEN
+560 VKAEVAVEN

-595 ELSDTLS
+595 ELSNELLS
-602 NEDED
+602 EDED
-607 TANIK
+607 TGNTK

-625 ITESEKVAFIGL
+625 ITESEKSAFIGL

-659 EKLTLSN
+659 AKLTLSN

-700 TDQILQGFKTKELNE
+700 TDQILQGFRTKELNV
-715 QYAKEGATEIKNA
+715 QYAKEEADEIRNI
-728 ITKEEAII
+728 ITKEEAIVR
-736 KALESFDNPKSP
+736 ALENADSPKSP
-748 VNIAA
+748 INMAA
-753 ADMLINSRSSI
+753 ANMLLNSRGTI

-770 GLDEEER
+770 GLDEEEK
-777 DNFDKEIS
+777 DVFDKEIS
-785 ELAESFDD
+785 ELADSFDD
-793 EESAKNAISSF
+793 EDSVKNAINSF
-804 TKKTEE
+804 TEKTQE
-810 IIKNKLQIADK
+810 IIKNKAQIADK

-886 SAEFDLRDGKVSGII
+886 SAEFELRDGKVSGII

-922 FKGAG
+922 FRGAG

-936 NKRGISVKGNYT
+936 NKRGISVRGNYT

-967 IIKSVQK
+967 IIKAVQK

>member
-14 DGMLE
+14 EGILE
-19 ITGRLSDSN
+19 IGSRAGIDKTSAG
-28 AAKYYGANR
+28 R
-37 NHKVSENLNISAAR
+37 NHLNIHASR
-51 IDQNAFAISKSEPSA
+51 IDQNAFLVTKSEPST

-103 DDVAKMADDG
+103 DDVAKMADEG
-113 FSPSEMTDKEIVTV
+113 FSPSEMTDSETVTV
-127 LDKIKATLVKSGVDI
+127 LDKIKATLVKSGVNID
-142 KGFTDDLSKEQIE
+142 GFTDDLSKEQIE

-168 AALKETAIPAIKE
+168 AALKETALPATIE
-181 NVTEITEAL
+181 NVTEISEVL
-190 NMSEALTT
+190 NVSGELTI

-210 DLEPTVNNFYIANH
+210 CPEPTVNNFYIANH
-224 SSNSDSSANRAQYY
+224 SSSADTSANRASYY
-238 MDDTG
+238 MDETG

-248 PTDSDIESLSPQ
+248 PTDADIESLSPQ
-260 IEKSISDAGLDVNE
+260 IEKIISDAGLSVNE
-274 QTIYEAKWL
+274 QTINEAKWL
-283 INKDIPLTKENLE
+283 INKDIPLTKENLTN
-296 KLEDINNVSFP
+296 LENLESVSFP
-307 VDNETVAMSAAS
+307 LDTETVALSAAS
-319 ALIEGKNAKEGILN
+319 ALAEGKNAKDGLLS
-333 DPESIYQKAAKFVD
+333 DPESIHIKAAKFVE
-347 SLEINDIAK
+347 SLNFDDVAK
-356 RRILEETRLILTVEA
+356 RRILEETRLILTLEA
-371 SVSLLKKGIE
+371 SVSLLKKGIN
-381 LDTSNLEKLVD
+381 LDTKDLEKLVD
-392 ELKEAEKECYA
+392 DLKQAEKESYA
-403 PFLMDKDINE
+403 PFLMDND
-413 IGEVDIKKYDDELT
+413 EVDIKKYDDELT
-427 LKLDLF
+427 LKLDVF
-433 KQTVIAVEQIKTA
+433 KQTVIAIEHVKTA
-446 PLSVVGDI
+446 PLSVVGDV
-454 AFAEKTPTLNE
+454 AFSEKTPTLNE
-465 AKELSVNRTKEYE
+465 VAELSNKAK
-478 SASLSVSNDTGY
+478 S
-490 SAEFKKAEHSYETMM
+490 EFSKAERSYETMM

-539 KAVRILGYSGMEIN
+539 KAVRILGYSGMEIT

-560 VKAEVAIEN
+560 VKAEVAVEN

-595 ELSDTLS
+595 ELSNELLS
-602 NEDED
+602 EDED
-607 TANIK
+607 TGNTK

-625 ITESEKVAFIGL
+625 ITESEKSAFIGL

-659 EKLTLSN
+659 AKLTLSN

-700 TDQILQGFKTKELNE
+700 TDQILQGFKTKELNK
-715 QYAKEGATEIKNA
+715 QYAKEEADEIRNI
-728 ITKEEAII
+728 ITKEEAIVR
-736 KALESFDNPKSP
+736 ALENADSPKSP
-748 VNIAA
+748 INMAA
-753 ADMLINSRSSI
+753 ANMLLNSRGTI

-770 GLDEEER
+770 GLDEEEK
-777 DNFDKEIS
+777 DVFDKEIS
-785 ELAESFDD
+785 ELADSFDD
-793 EESAKNAISSF
+793 EDSVKNAINSF
-804 TKKTEE
+804 TEKTQE
-810 IIKNKLQIADK
+810 IIKNKAQIADK

-879 TEETGKV
+879 TEETGRV

-967 IIKSVQK
+967 IIKAVQK

>member
-1 MNININPNSKENT
+1 MNININPNSKENME
-14 DGMLE
+14 GMLE
-19 ITGRLSDSN
+19 IGSRADIDKTSAG
-28 AAKYYGANR
+28 R
-37 NHKVSENLNISAAR
+37 NHLNIHASR
-51 IDQNAFAISKSEPSA
+51 IDQNAFLVTKSEPST

-78 KAKASMKNVSLENN
+78 KAKASMKNVSLDNN

-103 DDVAKMADDG
+103 DDVAKMADEG
-113 FSPSEMTDKEIVTV
+113 FSPSEMTDSETVTV
-127 LDKIKATLVKSGVDI
+127 LDKIKATLVKSGINID
-142 KGFTDDLSKEQIE
+142 GFTDDLSKEEIE
-155 QIAGSSAYANAIE
+155 QIAGSSAYASAIE
-168 AALKETAIPAIKE
+168 AALKEAALPATLE
-181 NVTEITEAL
+181 NVTEISEAL
-190 NMSEALTT
+190 NVSGELTI

-210 DLEPTVNNFYIANH
+210 CPEPTVNNFYIANH
-224 SSNSDSSANRAQYY
+224 SSSADTSANRASYY
-238 MDDTG
+238 MDETG

-248 PTDSDIESLSPQ
+248 PTDADIESLSPQ
-260 IEKSISDAGLDVNE
+260 IEKIISDAGLSVNE
-274 QTIYEAKWL
+274 QTINEAKWL
-283 INKDIPLTKENLE
+283 INKDIPLTKENLTN
-296 KLEDINNVSFP
+296 LENLESVSFP
-307 VDNETVAMSAAS
+307 LDTETVALSAAS
-319 ALIEGKNAKEGILN
+319 ALAEGKNAKDGLLS
-333 DPESIYQKAAKFVD
+333 DPESVHIKAAKFVE
-347 SLEINDIAK
+347 SLNFDDVAK
-356 RRILEETRLILTVEA
+356 RRILEETRLILTLEA
-371 SVSLLKKGIE
+371 SVSLLKKGIN
-381 LDTSNLEKLVD
+381 LDTKDLEKLVD
-392 ELKEAEKECYA
+392 DLKQAEKESYA
-403 PFLMDKDINE
+403 PFLMDND
-413 IGEVDIKKYDDELT
+413 EVDIKKYDDDLT
-427 LKLDLF
+427 LKLDVF
-433 KQTVIAVEQIKTA
+433 KQTVIAIEHVKTA
-446 PLSVVGDI
+446 PLSVVGDV
-454 AFAEKTPTLNE
+454 AFSEKTPTLNE
-465 AKELSVNRTKEYE
+465 VAELSDKAK
-478 SASLSVSNDTGY
+478 S
-490 SAEFKKAEHSYETMM
+490 EFSKAERSYETMM

-539 KAVRILGYSGMEIN
+539 KAVRILGYSGMEIT

-560 VKAEVAIEN
+560 VKAEVAVEN

-595 ELSDTLS
+595 ELSNELLS
-602 NEDED
+602 EDED
-607 TANIK
+607 TGNTK

-625 ITESEKVAFIGL
+625 ITESEKSAFIGL

-659 EKLTLSN
+659 ERLTLSN

-700 TDQILQGFKTKELNE
+700 TNQILQGFKTKELNK
-715 QYAKEGATEIKNA
+715 QYAKEEANEIRNI
-728 ITKEEAII
+728 ITKEEAIVR
-736 KALESFDNPKSP
+736 ALENADSPKSP
-748 VNIAA
+748 INMAA
-753 ADMLINSRSSI
+753 ANMLINSRGTI
-764 FKGLLK
+764 LKGLLK
-770 GLDEEER
+770 GLDEEEK
-777 DNFDKEIS
+777 DVFDKEIS
-785 ELAESFDD
+785 ELADSFDD
-793 EESAKNAISSF
+793 EDSVKNAINSF
-804 TKKTEE
+804 TEKTQE
-810 IIKNKLQIADK
+810 IIKNKAQIADK

-870 AGKVKAYFE
+870 AGKVNAYFE

-886 SAEFDLRDGKVSGII
+886 SAEFELRDGKVSGII

-967 IIKSVQK
+967 IIKAVQK

>member
-14 DGMLE
+14 EGILE
-19 ITGRLSDSN
+19 IGSRSGIDKAS
-28 AAKYYGANR
+28 AGR
-37 NHKVSENLNISAAR
+37 NHLNIHASR
-51 IDQNAFAISKSEPSA
+51 IDQNAFLVTKSEPST

-103 DDVAKMADDG
+103 DDVAKMSDEG
-113 FSPSEMTDKEIVTV
+113 FSPSEMTDSETVTV
-127 LDKIKATLVKSGVDI
+127 LDKIKATLVKSGVNID
-142 KGFTDDLSKEQIE
+142 GFTDDLSKEQIE

-168 AALKETAIPAIKE
+168 AALKETALPATLE
-181 NVTEITEAL
+181 NVTEISEAL
-190 NMSEALTT
+190 NVSGELTI

-210 DLEPTVNNFYIANH
+210 CPEPTVNNFYIANH
-224 SSNSDSSANRAQYY
+224 SSSADTSANRASYY
-238 MDDTG
+238 MDETG

-248 PTDSDIESLSPQ
+248 PTDADIESLSPQ
-260 IEKSISDAGLDVNE
+260 IEKIISDAGLSVNE
-274 QTIYEAKWL
+274 QTINEAKWL
-283 INKDIPLTKENLE
+283 INKDIPLTKENLIN
-296 KLEDINNVSFP
+296 LENLESVSFP
-307 VDNETVAMSAAS
+307 LDTENVALSAAS
-319 ALIEGKNAKEGILN
+319 ALAEGKNAKDGLLS
-333 DPESIYQKAAKFVD
+333 DPESIHIKAAKFVE
-347 SLEINDIAK
+347 SLNFDDVAK
-356 RRILEETRLILTVEA
+356 RRILEETRLILTLEA
-371 SVSLLKKGIE
+371 SVSLLKKGIN
-381 LDTSNLEKLVD
+381 LDTKNLEKLVD
-392 ELKEAEKECYA
+392 DLKQAEKESYA
-403 PFLMDKDINE
+403 PFLMDND
-413 IGEVDIKKYDDELT
+413 EVDIKKYDDELT
-427 LKLDLF
+427 LKLDVF
-433 KQTVIAVEQIKTA
+433 KQTVIAIEHVKTA
-446 PLSVVGDI
+446 PLSVVGDV
-454 AFAEKTPTLNE
+454 AFSEKTPTLNE
-465 AKELSVNRTKEYE
+465 VAELS
-478 SASLSVSNDTGY
+478 D
-490 SAEFKKAEHSYETMM
+490 KAESEFSKAERSYETMM

-539 KAVRILGYSGMEIN
+539 KAVRILGYSGMEIT

-560 VKAEVAIEN
+560 VKAEVAVEN

-595 ELSDTLS
+595 ELSNELLS
-602 NEDED
+602 EDED
-607 TANIK
+607 TGNTK
-612 YTEFLYKLEKSSE
+612 YTEFLYKLEKLSE
-625 ITESEKVAFIGL
+625 ITESEKSAFIGL

-659 EKLTLSN
+659 AKLTLSN

-700 TDQILQGFKTKELNE
+700 TDQILQGFRTKELNV
-715 QYAKEGATEIKNA
+715 QYAKEEADEIRNI
-728 ITKEEAII
+728 ITKEEAIVR
-736 KALESFDNPKSP
+736 ALENADSPKSP
-748 VNIAA
+748 INMAA
-753 ADMLINSRSSI
+753 ANMLLNSRGTI

-770 GLDEEER
+770 GLDEEEK
-777 DNFDKEIS
+777 DVFDKEIS
-785 ELAESFDD
+785 ELADSFDD
-793 EESAKNAISSF
+793 EDSVKNAINSF
-804 TKKTEE
+804 TEKTQE
-810 IIKNKLQIADK
+810 IIKNKAQIADK

-879 TEETGKV
+879 TEETGRV

-948 DENDVST
+948 DENDMST

-967 IIKSVQK
+967 IIKAVQK

>member
-14 DGMLE
+14 EGILE
-19 ITGRLSDSN
+19 IGSRAGIDKTSAG
-28 AAKYYGANR
+28 R
-37 NHKVSENLNISAAR
+37 NHLNIHASR
-51 IDQNAFAISKSEPSA
+51 IDQNAFLVTKSEPST

-103 DDVAKMADDG
+103 DDVAKMADEG
-113 FSPSEMTDKEIVTV
+113 FSPSEMTDSETVTV
-127 LDKIKATLVKSGVDI
+127 LDKIKATLVKSGVNID
-142 KGFTDDLSKEQIE
+142 GFTDDLSKEQIE

-168 AALKETAIPAIKE
+168 AALKETALPATIE
-181 NVTEITEAL
+181 NVTEISEAL
-190 NMSEALTT
+190 NVSKELTI

-210 DLEPTVNNFYIANH
+210 CPEPTVNNFYIANH
-224 SSNSDSSANRAQYY
+224 SSSADTSANRASYY
-238 MDDTG
+238 MDETG

-248 PTDSDIESLSPQ
+248 PTDADIESLSPQ
-260 IEKSISDAGLDVNE
+260 IEKIISDAGLSVNE
-274 QTIYEAKWL
+274 QTINEAKWL
-283 INKDIPLTKENLE
+283 INKDIPLTKENLTN
-296 KLEDINNVSFP
+296 LENLESVSFP
-307 VDNETVAMSAAS
+307 LDTETVAMSAAS
-319 ALIEGKNAKEGILN
+319 ALAEGKNAKDGLLS
-333 DPESIYQKAAKFVD
+333 DPESIHIKAAKFVE
-347 SLEINDIAK
+347 SLNFDDVAK
-356 RRILEETRLILTVEA
+356 RRILEETRLILTLEA
-371 SVSLLKKGIE
+371 SVSLLKKGIN
-381 LDTSNLEKLVD
+381 LDTKDLEKLVD
-392 ELKEAEKECYA
+392 DLKQAEKESYA
-403 PFLMDKDINE
+403 PFLMDND
-413 IGEVDIKKYDDELT
+413 EVDIKKYDDELT
-427 LKLDLF
+427 LKLDKF
-433 KQTVIAVEQIKTA
+433 KQTVIAIENVKTA
-446 PLSVVGDI
+446 PLSVVGDV
-454 AFAEKTPTLNE
+454 AFSEKTPTLNE
-465 AKELSVNRTKEYE
+465 VAELSDKAK
-478 SASLSVSNDTGY
+478 S
-490 SAEFKKAEHSYETMM
+490 EFSKAERSYETMM

-539 KAVRILGYSGMEIN
+539 KAVRILGYSGMEIT

-560 VKAEVAIEN
+560 VKAEVAVEN

-595 ELSDTLS
+595 ELSNELLS
-602 NEDED
+602 EDED
-607 TANIK
+607 TGNTK

-625 ITESEKVAFIGL
+625 ITESEKSAFIGL

-659 EKLTLSN
+659 AKLTLSN

-700 TDQILQGFKTKELNE
+700 TNQILQGFRTKELNV
-715 QYAKEGATEIKNA
+715 QYAKEEADEIRNI
-728 ITKEEAII
+728 ITKEEAIVR
-736 KALESFDNPKSP
+736 ALENADSPKSP
-748 VNIAA
+748 INMAA
-753 ADMLINSRSSI
+753 ANMLLNSRGTI

-770 GLDEEER
+770 GLDEEEK
-777 DNFDKEIS
+777 DVFDKEIS
-785 ELAESFDD
+785 ELADSFDD
-793 EESAKNAISSF
+793 EDNVKNAINSF
-804 TKKTEE
+804 TEKTQE
-810 IIKNKLQIADK
+810 IIKNKAQIADK

-886 SAEFDLRDGKVSGII
+886 SAEFDLKDGKVSGII

-967 IIKSVQK
+967 IIKAVQK

>member
-14 DGMLE
+14 EGILE
-19 ITGRLSDSN
+19 IGGRSGIDKTS
-28 AAKYYGANR
+28 AGR
-37 NHKVSENLNISAAR
+37 NHLNIHASR
-51 IDQNAFAISKSEPSA
+51 IDQNAFLVTKSEPST

-103 DDVAKMADDG
+103 DDVAKMADEG
-113 FSPSEMTDKEIVTV
+113 FSPSEMTDSETVTV
-127 LDKIKATLVKSGVDI
+127 LDKIKATLVKSGVNID
-142 KGFTDDLSKEQIE
+142 GFTDDLSKEEIE
-155 QIAGSSAYANAIE
+155 QIAGSSAYASAIE
-168 AALKETAIPAIKE
+168 AALKEAALPATLE
-181 NVTEITEAL
+181 NVTEISEAL
-190 NMSEALTT
+190 NVSGELTI

-210 DLEPTVNNFYIANH
+210 CPEPTVNNFYIANH
-224 SSNSDSSANRAQYY
+224 SSSADTSTNRASYY
-238 MDDTG
+238 MDETG

-248 PTDSDIESLSPQ
+248 PTDADIESLSPQ
-260 IEKSISDAGLDVNE
+260 IEKIISDVGLSVNE
-274 QTIYEAKWL
+274 QTINEAKWL
-283 INKDIPLTKENLE
+283 INKDIPLTKENLTN
-296 KLEDINNVSFP
+296 LENLESVSFP
-307 VDNETVAMSAAS
+307 LDTETVALSAAS
-319 ALIEGKNAKEGILN
+319 ALAEGKNAKDGLLS
-333 DPESIYQKAAKFVD
+333 DPESVHIKAAKFVE
-347 SLEINDIAK
+347 SLNFDDVAK
-356 RRILEETRLILTVEA
+356 RRILEETRLILTLEA
-371 SVSLLKKGIE
+371 SVSLLKKGIN
-381 LDTSNLEKLVD
+381 LDTKDLEKLVD
-392 ELKEAEKECYA
+392 DLKQAEKESYA
-403 PFLMDKDINE
+403 PFLMDND
-413 IGEVDIKKYDDELT
+413 EVDIKKYDDELT
-427 LKLDLF
+427 LKLDVF
-433 KQTVIAVEQIKTA
+433 KQTVIAIEHVKTA
-446 PLSVVGDI
+446 PLSVVGDV
-454 AFAEKTPTLNE
+454 AFSEKTPTLNE
-465 AKELSVNRTKEYE
+465 VAELSDKAK
-478 SASLSVSNDTGY
+478 S
-490 SAEFKKAEHSYETMM
+490 EFSKAERSYETMM

-539 KAVRILGYSGMEIN
+539 KAVRILGYSGMEIT

-560 VKAEVAIEN
+560 VKAEVAVEN

-595 ELSDTLS
+595 ELSNELLS
-602 NEDED
+602 EDED
-607 TANIK
+607 TGNTK

-625 ITESEKVAFIGL
+625 ITESEKTAFIGL

-659 EKLTLSN
+659 ERLTLSN

-680 IKIDDSFGALEKL
+680 IKIDDSFGTLEKL

-700 TDQILQGFKTKELNE
+700 TDQILQGFRTKELNV
-715 QYAKEGATEIKNA
+715 QYAKEEADEIRNI
-728 ITKEEAII
+728 ITKEEAIVR
-736 KALESFDNPKSP
+736 ALENADSPKSP
-748 VNIAA
+748 INMAA
-753 ADMLINSRSSI
+753 ANMLLNSRGTI

-770 GLDEEER
+770 CLDEEEK
-777 DNFDKEIS
+777 DVFDKEIS
-785 ELAESFDD
+785 ELADSFDD
-793 EESAKNAISSF
+793 EDSAKNAINSF
-804 TKKTEE
+804 TEKTQE
-810 IIKNKLQIADK
+810 IIKNKAQIADK

-967 IIKSVQK
+967 IIKAVQK

>member
-1 MNININPNSKENT
+1 MNININPNSKENME
-14 DGMLE
+14 GMLE
-19 ITGRLSDSN
+19 IGSRADIDKTSAG
-28 AAKYYGANR
+28 R
-37 NHKVSENLNISAAR
+37 NHLNIHASR
-51 IDQNAFAISKSEPSA
+51 IDQNAFLVTKSEPST

-113 FSPSEMTDKEIVTV
+113 FSPLEMTDKETVTV
-127 LDKIKATLVKSGVDI
+127 LDKIKATLVKSGINID
-142 KGFTDDLSKEQIE
+142 GFTDDLSKEEIE
-155 QIAGSSAYANAIE
+155 QIAGSSAYASAIE
-168 AALKETAIPAIKE
+168 AALKEAALPATKD

-190 NMSEALTT
+190 NVSGELTI

-210 DLEPTVNNFYIANH
+210 CPEPTVNNFYIANH
-224 SSNSDSSANRAQYY
+224 SSSADTSANRASYY
-238 MDDTG
+238 MDETG

-248 PTDSDIESLSPQ
+248 PTDADIESLSPQ
-260 IEKSISDAGLDVNE
+260 IEKIISDAGLSVNE
-274 QTIYEAKWL
+274 QTINEAKWL
-283 INKDIPLTKENLE
+283 INKDIPLTKENLTN
-296 KLEDINNVSFP
+296 LENLESVSFP
-307 VDNETVAMSAAS
+307 PDTETVALSAAS
-319 ALIEGKNAKEGILN
+319 ALAEGKNAKDGLLS
-333 DPESIYQKAAKFVD
+333 DPESIHIKAAKFVE
-347 SLEINDIAK
+347 SLNFDDVAK
-356 RRILEETRLILTVEA
+356 RRILEETRLILTLEA
-371 SVSLLKKGIE
+371 SVSLLKKGIN
-381 LDTSNLEKLVD
+381 LDTKDLEKLVD
-392 ELKEAEKECYA
+392 DLKQAEKESYA
-403 PFLMDKDINE
+403 PFLMDND
-413 IGEVDIKKYDDELT
+413 EVDIKKYDDELT
-427 LKLDLF
+427 LKLDVF
-433 KQTVIAVEQIKTA
+433 KQTVIAIEHVKTA
-446 PLSVVGDI
+446 PLSVVGDV
-454 AFAEKTPTLNE
+454 AFSEKTPTLNE
-465 AKELSVNRTKEYE
+465 VAELSDKAK
-478 SASLSVSNDTGY
+478 S
-490 SAEFKKAEHSYETMM
+490 EFSKAERSYETMM

-539 KAVRILGYSGMEIN
+539 KAVRILGYSGMEIT

-560 VKAEVAIEN
+560 VKAEVAVEN

-595 ELSDTLS
+595 ELSNELLS
-602 NEDED
+602 EDED
-607 TANIK
+607 TGNTK

-625 ITESEKVAFIGL
+625 ITESEKSAFIGL

-659 EKLTLSN
+659 ERLTLSN

-700 TDQILQGFKTKELNE
+700 TDQILQGFKTKELNK
-715 QYAKEGATEIKNA
+715 QYAKEEADEIRNI
-728 ITKEEAII
+728 ITKEEAIVR
-736 KALESFDNPKSP
+736 ALENADSPKSP
-748 VNIAA
+748 INMAA
-753 ADMLINSRSSI
+753 ANMLLNSRGTI

-770 GLDEEER
+770 GLDEEEK
-777 DNFDKEIS
+777 DVFDKEIS
-785 ELAESFDD
+785 ELADSFDD
-793 EESAKNAISSF
+793 EDSAKNAINSF
-804 TKKTEE
+804 TEKTQE
-810 IIKNKLQIADK
+810 IIKNKAQIADK

-967 IIKSVQK
+967 IIKAVQK

>member
-14 DGMLE
+14 EGILE
-19 ITGRLSDSN
+19 IGSRAGIDKAS
-28 AAKYYGANR
+28 AGR
-37 NHKVSENLNISAAR
+37 NHLNIHASR
-51 IDQNAFAISKSEPSA
+51 IDQNAFLVTKSEPST

-78 KAKASMKNVSLENN
+78 KAKASMKNVSLDNN

-103 DDVAKMADDG
+103 DDVAKMADEG
-113 FSPSEMTDKEIVTV
+113 FSPSEMTDSETVTV
-127 LDKIKATLVKSGVDI
+127 LDKIKATLVKSGVNID
-142 KGFTDDLSKEQIE
+142 GFTDDLSKEEIE
-155 QIAGSSAYANAIE
+155 QIAGSSAYASAIE
-168 AALKETAIPAIKE
+168 AALKEAALPATLE
-181 NVTEITEAL
+181 NVTEISEAL
-190 NMSEALTT
+190 NVSGELTI

-210 DLEPTVNNFYIANH
+210 CPEPTVNNFYIANH
-224 SSNSDSSANRAQYY
+224 SSSADTSANRASYY
-238 MDDTG
+238 MDETG

-248 PTDSDIESLSPQ
+248 PTDADIESLSPQ
-260 IEKSISDAGLDVNE
+260 IEKIISDAGLSVNE
-274 QTIYEAKWL
+274 QTINEAKWL
-283 INKDIPLTKENLE
+283 INKDIPLTKENLIN
-296 KLEDINNVSFP
+296 LENLESVSFP
-307 VDNETVAMSAAS
+307 LDTENVALSAAS
-319 ALIEGKNAKEGILN
+319 ALAEGKNAKDGLLS
-333 DPESIYQKAAKFVD
+333 DPESIHIKAAKFVE
-347 SLEINDIAK
+347 SLNFDDVAK
-356 RRILEETRLILTVEA
+356 RRILEETRLILTLEA
-371 SVSLLKKGIE
+371 SVSLLKKGIN
-381 LDTSNLEKLVD
+381 LDTKDLEKLVD
-392 ELKEAEKECYA
+392 DLKQAEKESYA
-403 PFLMDKDINE
+403 PFLMDND
-413 IGEVDIKKYDDELT
+413 EVDIKKYDDDLT
-427 LKLDLF
+427 LKLDVF
-433 KQTVIAVEQIKTA
+433 KQTVIAIEHVKTA
-446 PLSVVGDI
+446 PLSVVGDV
-454 AFAEKTPTLNE
+454 AFSEKTPTLNE
-465 AKELSVNRTKEYE
+465 VAELSNKAK
-478 SASLSVSNDTGY
+478 S
-490 SAEFKKAEHSYETMM
+490 EFSKAERSYETMM

-539 KAVRILGYSGMEIN
+539 KAVRILGYSGMEIT

-560 VKAEVAIEN
+560 VKAEVAVEN

-586 FNPLDTDIY
+586 FNPLDADIY
-595 ELSDTLS
+595 ELSNKLLS
-602 NEDED
+602 EDED
-607 TANIK
+607 TGNTK

-625 ITESEKVAFIGL
+625 ITESEKSAFIGL

-659 EKLTLSN
+659 EKLTLLN

-700 TDQILQGFKTKELNE
+700 TDQILQGFKTKELNK
-715 QYAKEGATEIKNA
+715 QYAKEEADEIRNI
-728 ITKEEAII
+728 ITKEEAIVR
-736 KALESFDNPKSP
+736 ALENADSPKSP
-748 VNIAA
+748 INMAA
-753 ADMLINSRSSI
+753 ANMLLNSRGTI

-770 GLDEEER
+770 GLDEEEK
-777 DNFDKEIS
+777 DVFDKEIS
-785 ELAESFDD
+785 ELADSFDD
-793 EESAKNAISSF
+793 EDSAKNAINSF
-804 TKKTEE
+804 TEKTQE
-810 IIKNKLQIADK
+810 IIKNKAQIADK

-879 TEETGKV
+879 TEETGRV

-967 IIKSVQK
+967 IIKAVQK

>member
-14 DGMLE
+14 EGILE
-19 ITGRLSDSN
+19 IGSRAGIDKTSAG
-28 AAKYYGANR
+28 R
-37 NHKVSENLNISAAR
+37 NHLNIHASR
-51 IDQNAFAISKSEPSA
+51 IDQNAFLVTKSEPST

-78 KAKASMKNVSLENN
+78 KAKASMKNVSLDNN

-103 DDVAKMADDG
+103 DDVAKMADEG
-113 FSPSEMTDKEIVTV
+113 FSPFEMTDSETVTV
-127 LDKIKATLVKSGVDI
+127 LDKIKATLVKSGVNID
-142 KGFTDDLSKEQIE
+142 GFTDDLSKEEIE
-155 QIAGSSAYANAIE
+155 QIAGSSAYASAIE
-168 AALKETAIPAIKE
+168 AALKETALPATLE
-181 NVTEITEAL
+181 NVTEISEAL
-190 NMSEALTT
+190 NVSGELTI

-210 DLEPTVNNFYIANH
+210 CPEPTVNNFYIANH
-224 SSNSDSSANRAQYY
+224 SSSADTSANRASYY
-238 MDDTG
+238 MDETG

-248 PTDSDIESLSPQ
+248 PTDADIESLSPQ
-260 IEKSISDAGLDVNE
+260 IEKIISDAGLSVNE
-274 QTIYEAKWL
+274 QTINEAKWL
-283 INKDIPLTKENLE
+283 INKDIPLTKENLTN
-296 KLEDINNVSFP
+296 LENLESVSFP
-307 VDNETVAMSAAS
+307 LDTETVALSAAS
-319 ALIEGKNAKEGILN
+319 ALAEGKNAKDGLLS
-333 DPESIYQKAAKFVD
+333 DPESIHIKAAKFVE
-347 SLEINDIAK
+347 SLNFDDVAK
-356 RRILEETRLILTVEA
+356 RRILEETRLILTLEA
-371 SVSLLKKGIE
+371 SVSLLKKGIN
-381 LDTSNLEKLVD
+381 LDTKDLEKLVD
-392 ELKEAEKECYA
+392 DLKQAEKESYA
-403 PFLMDKDINE
+403 PFLMDND
-413 IGEVDIKKYDDELT
+413 EVDIKKYDDELT
-427 LKLDLF
+427 LKLDVF
-433 KQTVIAVEQIKTA
+433 KQTVIAIEHVKTA
-446 PLSVVGDI
+446 PLSVVGDV
-454 AFAEKTPTLNE
+454 AFSEKTPTLNE
-465 AKELSVNRTKEYE
+465 VAELSNKAK
-478 SASLSVSNDTGY
+478 S
-490 SAEFKKAEHSYETMM
+490 EFSKAERSYETMM

-539 KAVRILGYSGMEIN
+539 KAVRILGYSGMEIT

-560 VKAEVAIEN
+560 VKAEVAVEN

-595 ELSDTLS
+595 ELSNELT

-607 TANIK
+607 TGNIK

-625 ITESEKVAFIGL
+625 ITESEKTAFIGL

-659 EKLTLSN
+659 ERLTLSN

-700 TDQILQGFKTKELNE
+700 TDQILQGFKTKELNK
-715 QYAKEGATEIKNA
+715 QYAKEEADEIRNI
-728 ITKEEAII
+728 ITKEEAIVR
-736 KALESFDNPKSP
+736 ALENADSPKSP
-748 VNIAA
+748 INMAA
-753 ADMLINSRSSI
+753 ANMLLNSRGTI

-770 GLDEEER
+770 GLDEEEK
-777 DNFDKEIS
+777 DVFDKEIS
-785 ELAESFDD
+785 ELADSFDD
-793 EESAKNAISSF
+793 EDSVKNAINSF
-804 TKKTEE
+804 TEKTQE
-810 IIKNKLQIADK
+810 IIKNKAQIADK

-886 SAEFDLRDGKVSGII
+886 SAEFELRDGKVSGII

-967 IIKSVQK
+967 IIKAVQK

>member
-14 DGMLE
+14 EGILE
-19 ITGRLSDSN
+19 IGSRAGIDKAS
-28 AAKYYGANR
+28 AGR
-37 NHKVSENLNISAAR
+37 NHLNIHASR
-51 IDQNAFAISKSEPSA
+51 IDQNAFLVTKSEPST

-78 KAKASMKNVSLENN
+78 KAKASMKNVSLDNN

-103 DDVAKMADDG
+103 DDVAKMADEG
-113 FSPSEMTDKEIVTV
+113 FSPSEMTDSETVTV
-127 LDKIKATLVKSGVDI
+127 LDKIKATLVKSGVNID
-142 KGFTDDLSKEQIE
+142 GFTDDLSKEQIE

-168 AALKETAIPAIKE
+168 AALKETALPATLE
-181 NVTEITEAL
+181 NVTEISEAL
-190 NMSEALTT
+190 NVSNELTI

-210 DLEPTVNNFYIANH
+210 CPEPTVNNFYIANH
-224 SSNSDSSANRAQYY
+224 SSSADTSTNRASYY
-238 MDDTG
+238 MDETG

-248 PTDSDIESLSPQ
+248 PTDADIESLSPQ
-260 IEKSISDAGLDVNE
+260 IEKIISDAGLSVNE
-274 QTIYEAKWL
+274 QTINEAKWL
-283 INKDIPLTKENLE
+283 INKDIPLTKENLTN
-296 KLEDINNVSFP
+296 LENLESVSFP
-307 VDNETVAMSAAS
+307 LDTETVALSAAS
-319 ALIEGKNAKEGILN
+319 ALAEGKNAKDGLLS
-333 DPESIYQKAAKFVD
+333 DPESIHIKAAKFVE
-347 SLEINDIAK
+347 SLNFDDVAK
-356 RRILEETRLILTVEA
+356 RRILEETRLILTLEA
-371 SVSLLKKGIE
+371 SVSLLKKGIN
-381 LDTSNLEKLVD
+381 LDTKDLEKLVD
-392 ELKEAEKECYA
+392 DLKQAEKESYA
-403 PFLMDKDINE
+403 PFLMDND
-413 IGEVDIKKYDDELT
+413 EVDIKKYDDELT
-427 LKLDLF
+427 LKLDVF
-433 KQTVIAVEQIKTA
+433 KQTVIAIEHVKTA
-446 PLSVVGDI
+446 PLSVVGDV
-454 AFAEKTPTLNE
+454 AFSEKTPTLNE
-465 AKELSVNRTKEYE
+465 VAELSNKAK
-478 SASLSVSNDTGY
+478 S
-490 SAEFKKAEHSYETMM
+490 EFSKAERSYETMM

-539 KAVRILGYSGMEIN
+539 KAVRILGYSGMEIT

-560 VKAEVAIEN
+560 VKAEVAVEN

-595 ELSDTLS
+595 ELSNELLS
-602 NEDED
+602 EDED
-607 TANIK
+607 TGNTK

-625 ITESEKVAFIGL
+625 ITESEKSAFIGL

-659 EKLTLSN
+659 EKLTLLN

-680 IKIDDSFGALEKL
+680 IKIDDSFGTLEKL

-700 TDQILQGFKTKELNE
+700 TDQILQGFRTKELNV
-715 QYAKEGATEIKNA
+715 QYAKEEADEIRNI
-728 ITKEEAII
+728 ITKEEAIVR
-736 KALESFDNPKSP
+736 ALENADSPKSP
-748 VNIAA
+748 INMAA
-753 ADMLINSRSSI
+753 ANMLLNSRGTI

-770 GLDEEER
+770 GLDEEEK
-777 DNFDKEIS
+777 DVFDKEIS
-785 ELAESFDD
+785 ELADSFDD
-793 EESAKNAISSF
+793 EDSVKNAINSF
-804 TKKTEE
+804 TEKTQE
-810 IIKNKLQIADK
+810 IIKNKAQIADK

-879 TEETGKV
+879 TEETGRV

-967 IIKSVQK
+967 IIKAVQK

>member
-1 MNININPNSKENT
+1 MNININPNSKENME
-14 DGMLE
+14 GMLE
-19 ITGRLSDSN
+19 IGSRADIDKTSAG
-28 AAKYYGANR
+28 R
-37 NHKVSENLNISAAR
+37 NHLNIHASR
-51 IDQNAFAISKSEPSA
+51 IDQNAFLVTKSEPST

-78 KAKASMKNVSLENN
+78 KAKASMKNVSLDNN

-113 FSPSEMTDKEIVTV
+113 FSPLEMTDKETVTV
-127 LDKIKATLVKSGVDI
+127 LDKIKATLVKSGVNID
-142 KGFTDDLSKEQIE
+142 GFTDDLSKEEIE
-155 QIAGSSAYANAIE
+155 QIAGSSAYASAIE
-168 AALKETAIPAIKE
+168 AALKEAALPATLE
-181 NVTEITEAL
+181 NVTEISEAL
-190 NMSEALTT
+190 NVSGELTI

-210 DLEPTVNNFYIANH
+210 CPEPTVNNFYIANH
-224 SSNSDSSANRAQYY
+224 SSSADTSANRASYY
-238 MDDTG
+238 MDETG

-248 PTDSDIESLSPQ
+248 PTDADIESLSPQ
-260 IEKSISDAGLDVNE
+260 IEKFISDAGLSVNE
-274 QTIYEAKWL
+274 QTINEAKWL
-283 INKDIPLTKENLE
+283 INKDIPLTKENLTN
-296 KLEDINNVSFP
+296 LENLESVSFP
-307 VDNETVAMSAAS
+307 LDTETVALSAAS
-319 ALIEGKNAKEGILN
+319 ALAEGKNAKDGLLS
-333 DPESIYQKAAKFVD
+333 DPESIHIKAAKFVE
-347 SLEINDIAK
+347 SLNFDDVAK
-356 RRILEETRLILTVEA
+356 RRILEETRLILTLEA
-371 SVSLLKKGIE
+371 SVSLLKKGIN
-381 LDTSNLEKLVD
+381 LDTKDLEKLVD
-392 ELKEAEKECYA
+392 DLKQAEKESYA
-403 PFLMDKDINE
+403 PFLMDND
-413 IGEVDIKKYDDELT
+413 EVDIKKYDDELT
-427 LKLDLF
+427 LKLDVF
-433 KQTVIAVEQIKTA
+433 KQTVIAIEHVKTA
-446 PLSVVGDI
+446 PLSVVGDV
-454 AFAEKTPTLNE
+454 AFSEKTPTLNE
-465 AKELSVNRTKEYE
+465 VAELSNKAK
-478 SASLSVSNDTGY
+478 S
-490 SAEFKKAEHSYETMM
+490 EFSKAERSYETMM

-539 KAVRILGYSGMEIN
+539 KAVRILGYSGMEIT

-560 VKAEVAIEN
+560 VKAEVAVEN

-595 ELSDTLS
+595 ELSNELLS
-602 NEDED
+602 EDED
-607 TANIK
+607 TGNTK

-625 ITESEKVAFIGL
+625 ITESEKSAFIGL

-659 EKLTLSN
+659 AKLTLSN

-700 TDQILQGFKTKELNE
+700 TDQILQGFKTKELNK
-715 QYAKEGATEIKNA
+715 QYAKEEANEIRNI
-728 ITKEEAII
+728 ITKEEAIVR
-736 KALESFDNPKSP
+736 ALENADSPKSP
-748 VNIAA
+748 INMAA
-753 ADMLINSRSSI
+753 ANMLLNSRGTI

-770 GLDEEER
+770 GLDEEEK
-777 DNFDKEIS
+777 DVFDKEIS
-785 ELAESFDD
+785 ELADSFDD
-793 EESAKNAISSF
+793 EDSVKNAINSF
-804 TKKTEE
+804 TEKTQE
-810 IIKNKLQIADK
+810 IIKNKAQIADK

-886 SAEFDLRDGKVSGII
+886 SAEFELRDGKVSGII

-967 IIKSVQK
+967 IIKAVQK

>member
-14 DGMLE
+14 EGILE
-19 ITGRLSDSN
+19 IGSRAGIDKTSAG
-28 AAKYYGANR
+28 R
-37 NHKVSENLNISAAR
+37 NHLNIHASR
-51 IDQNAFAISKSEPSA
+51 IDQNAFLVTKSEPST

-103 DDVAKMADDG
+103 DDVAKMSDDG
-113 FSPSEMTDKEIVTV
+113 FSPSEMTDSETVTV
-127 LDKIKATLVKSGVDI
+127 LDKIKATLVKSGVNID
-142 KGFTDDLSKEQIE
+142 GFTDDLSKEQIE

-168 AALKETAIPAIKE
+168 AALKETGLPATIE
-181 NVTEITEAL
+181 NVTEISEAL
-190 NMSEALTT
+190 NVSGELTI

-210 DLEPTVNNFYIANH
+210 CPEPTVNNFYIANH
-224 SSNSDSSANRAQYY
+224 SSSADTTANRASYY
-238 MDDTG
+238 MDETG

-248 PTDSDIESLSPQ
+248 PTDANIESLSPQ
-260 IEKSISDAGLDVNE
+260 IEKIISDAGLSVNE
-274 QTIYEAKWL
+274 QTINEAKWL
-283 INKDIPLTKENLE
+283 INKDIPLTKENLTN
-296 KLEDINNVSFP
+296 LENLESVSFP
-307 VDNETVAMSAAS
+307 PDTETVALSAAS
-319 ALIEGKNAKEGILN
+319 ALAEGKNAKDGLLS
-333 DPESIYQKAAKFVD
+333 DPESIHIKAAKFVE
-347 SLEINDIAK
+347 SLNFDDVAK
-356 RRILEETRLILTVEA
+356 RRILEETRLILTLEA
-371 SVSLLKKGIE
+371 SVSLLKKGIN
-381 LDTSNLEKLVD
+381 LDTKDLEKLVD
-392 ELKEAEKECYA
+392 DLKQAEKESYA
-403 PFLMDKDINE
+403 PFLMDND
-413 IGEVDIKKYDDELT
+413 EVDIKKYDDELT
-427 LKLDLF
+427 LKLDVF
-433 KQTVIAVEQIKTA
+433 KQTVIAIEHVKTA
-446 PLSVVGDI
+446 PLSVVGDV
-454 AFAEKTPTLNE
+454 AFSEKTPTLNE
-465 AKELSVNRTKEYE
+465 VAELSNKAK
-478 SASLSVSNDTGY
+478 S
-490 SAEFKKAEHSYETMM
+490 EFSKAERSYETMM

-539 KAVRILGYSGMEIN
+539 KAVRILGYSGMEIT

-560 VKAEVAIEN
+560 VKAEVAVEN

-595 ELSDTLS
+595 ELSNELLS
-602 NEDED
+602 EDED
-607 TANIK
+607 TGNTK

-625 ITESEKVAFIGL
+625 ITESEKSAFIGL

-659 EKLTLSN
+659 AKLTLSN

-700 TDQILQGFKTKELNE
+700 TDQILQGFKTKELNK
-715 QYAKEGATEIKNA
+715 QYAKEEADEIRNI
-728 ITKEEAII
+728 ITKEEAIVR
-736 KALESFDNPKSP
+736 ALENADSPKSP
-748 VNIAA
+748 INMAA
-753 ADMLINSRSSI
+753 ANMLLNSRGTI

-770 GLDEEER
+770 GLDEEEK
-777 DNFDKEIS
+777 DVFDKEIS
-785 ELAESFDD
+785 ELADSFDD
-793 EESAKNAISSF
+793 EDSVKNAINSF
-804 TKKTEE
+804 TEKTQE
-810 IIKNKLQIADK
+810 IIKNKAQIADK

-886 SAEFDLRDGKVSGII
+886 SAEFELRDGKVSGII

-967 IIKSVQK
+967 IIKAVQK

>member
-14 DGMLE
+14 EGILE
-19 ITGRLSDSN
+19 IGSRAGIDKTSAGRN
-28 AAKYYGANR
+28 
-37 NHKVSENLNISAAR
+37 NLNIHASR
-51 IDQNAFAISKSEPSA
+51 IDQNAFLVTKSEPST

-113 FSPSEMTDKEIVTV
+113 FSPLEMTDKETVTV
-127 LDKIKATLVKSGVDI
+127 LDKIKATLVKSGVNID
-142 KGFTDDLSKEQIE
+142 GFTDDLSKEQIE

-168 AALKETAIPAIKE
+168 AALKETALPATLE
-181 NVTEITEAL
+181 NVTEISEAL
-190 NMSEALTT
+190 NVSGELTI

-210 DLEPTVNNFYIANH
+210 CPEPTVNNFYIANH
-224 SSNSDSSANRAQYY
+224 SSSADTSANRASYY
-238 MDDTG
+238 MDETG

-248 PTDSDIESLSPQ
+248 PTDADIESLSPQ
-260 IEKSISDAGLDVNE
+260 IEKFISDAGLSVNE
-274 QTIYEAKWL
+274 QTINEAKWL
-283 INKDIPLTKENLE
+283 INKDIPLTKENLTN
-296 KLEDINNVSFP
+296 LENLESVSFP
-307 VDNETVAMSAAS
+307 LDTETVALSAAS
-319 ALIEGKNAKEGILN
+319 ALAEGKNAKDGLLS
-333 DPESIYQKAAKFVD
+333 DPESIHIKAAKFVE
-347 SLEINDIAK
+347 SLNFDDVAK
-356 RRILEETRLILTVEA
+356 RRILEETRLILTLEA
-371 SVSLLKKGIE
+371 SVSLLKKGIN
-381 LDTSNLEKLVD
+381 LDTKDLEKLVD
-392 ELKEAEKECYA
+392 DLKQAEKESYA
-403 PFLMDKDINE
+403 PFLMDND
-413 IGEVDIKKYDDELT
+413 EVDIKKYDDDLT
-427 LKLDLF
+427 LKLDVF
-433 KQTVIAVEQIKTA
+433 KQTVIAIEHVKTA
-446 PLSVVGDI
+446 PLSVVGDV
-454 AFAEKTPTLNE
+454 AFSEKTPTLNE
-465 AKELSVNRTKEYE
+465 VAELSDKAK
-478 SASLSVSNDTGY
+478 S
-490 SAEFKKAEHSYETMM
+490 EFSKAERSYETMM

-539 KAVRILGYSGMEIN
+539 KAVRILGYSGMEIT

-560 VKAEVAIEN
+560 VKAEVAVEN

-579 LKMIRDG
+579 LNMIRDG

-595 ELSDTLS
+595 ELSNELLS
-602 NEDED
+602 EDED
-607 TANIK
+607 TGNTK

-625 ITESEKVAFIGL
+625 ITESEKTAFIGL

-659 EKLTLSN
+659 EKLTLLN

-700 TDQILQGFKTKELNE
+700 TDQILQGFKTKELNK
-715 QYAKEGATEIKNA
+715 QYAKEEADEIRNI
-728 ITKEEAII
+728 ITKEEAIVR
-736 KALESFDNPKSP
+736 ALENADSPKSP
-748 VNIAA
+748 INMAA
-753 ADMLINSRSSI
+753 ANMLLNSRDTI

-770 GLDEEER
+770 GLDEEEK
-777 DNFDKEIS
+777 DVFDKEIS
-785 ELAESFDD
+785 ELADSFDD
-793 EESAKNAISSF
+793 EDSVKNAINSF
-804 TKKTEE
+804 TEKTQE
-810 IIKNKLQIADK
+810 IIKNKAQIADK

-844 RTYEVPVIINGSYTS
+844 RAYEVPVIINGSYTS

-886 SAEFDLRDGKVSGII
+886 SAEFELRDGKVSGII

-967 IIKSVQK
+967 IIKAVQK

>member
-14 DGMLE
+14 EGMLE
-19 ITGRLSDSN
+19 IGGRTGIDKVS
-28 AAKYYGANR
+28 AGR
-37 NHKVSENLNISAAR
+37 NHLNIHASR
-51 IDQNAFAISKSEPSA
+51 IDQNAFLVTKSEPST

-78 KAKASMKNVSLENN
+78 KAKASMKNVSLDNN

-103 DDVAKMADDG
+103 DDVAKMSDDG
-113 FSPSEMTDKEIVTV
+113 FSPSEMTDFETVTV

-155 QIAGSSAYANAIE
+155 QIAGSSAYASAIE
-168 AALKETAIPAIKE
+168 AALKEAALPATKD

-190 NMSEALTT
+190 NVSDTLEQ

-210 DLEPTVNNFYIANH
+210 CPEPTVNNFYIANH
-224 SSNSDSSANRAQYY
+224 SSSADTSANRASYY
-238 MDDTG
+238 MDETG

-248 PTDSDIESLSPQ
+248 PTDADIESLSPQ
-260 IEKSISDAGLDVNE
+260 IEKIISDAGLSVNE
-274 QTIYEAKWL
+274 QTINEAKWL
-283 INKDIPLTKENLE
+283 INKDIPLTKENLTN
-296 KLEDINNVSFP
+296 LENLESVSFP
-307 VDNETVAMSAAS
+307 LDTETVAMSAAS
-319 ALIEGKNAKEGILN
+319 ALAEGKNAKDGLLS
-333 DPESIYQKAAKFVD
+333 DPESIHIKAAKFVE
-347 SLEINDIAK
+347 SLNFDDVAK
-356 RRILEETRLILTVEA
+356 RRILEETRLILTLEA
-371 SVSLLKKGIE
+371 SVSLLKKGIN
-381 LDTSNLEKLVD
+381 LDTKDLEKLVD
-392 ELKEAEKECYA
+392 DLKQAEKESYA
-403 PFLMDKDINE
+403 PFLMEND
-413 IGEVDIKKYDDELT
+413 EVDIKKYDDELT
-427 LKLDLF
+427 LKLDVF
-433 KQTVIAVEQIKTA
+433 KQTVIAIEHVKTA
-446 PLSVVGDI
+446 PLSVVGDV
-454 AFAEKTPTLNE
+454 AFSEKKPTLNE
-465 AKELSVNRTKEYE
+465 VAELSNKAK
-478 SASLSVSNDTGY
+478 S
-490 SAEFKKAEHSYETMM
+490 EFSKAERSYETMM

-520 RNVDDILEDLE
+520 RNVDDILADLE

-539 KAVRILGYSGMEIN
+539 KAVRILGYSGMEIT

-560 VKAEVAIEN
+560 VKAEVAVEN

-595 ELSDTLS
+595 ELSNELLS
-602 NEDED
+602 EDED
-607 TANIK
+607 TGTTK

-625 ITESEKVAFIGL
+625 ITESEKSAFIGL

-659 EKLTLSN
+659 EKLTLLN

-700 TDQILQGFKTKELNE
+700 TDQILQGFRTKELNV
-715 QYAKEGATEIKNA
+715 QYAKEEADEIRNI
-728 ITKEEAII
+728 ITKEEAIVR
-736 KALESFDNPKSP
+736 ALENADSPKSP
-748 VNIAA
+748 INMAA
-753 ADMLINSRSSI
+753 ANMLLNSRGTI

-770 GLDEEER
+770 GLDEEEK
-777 DNFDKEIS
+777 DVFDKEIS
-785 ELAESFDD
+785 ELADSFDD
-793 EESAKNAISSF
+793 EDSVKNAINSF
-804 TKKTEE
+804 TEKTQE
-810 IIKNKLQIADK
+810 IIKNKAQIADK

-886 SAEFDLRDGKVSGII
+886 SAEFELRDGKVSGII

-967 IIKSVQK
+967 IIKAVQK

>member
-14 DGMLE
+14 EGILE
-19 ITGRLSDSN
+19 IGSRAGIDKAS
-28 AAKYYGANR
+28 AGR
-37 NHKVSENLNISAAR
+37 NHLNIHASR
-51 IDQNAFAISKSEPSA
+51 IDQNAFLVTKSEPST

-78 KAKASMKNVSLENN
+78 KAKASMKNVSLDNN

-103 DDVAKMADDG
+103 DDVAKMADEG
-113 FSPSEMTDKEIVTV
+113 FSPSEMTDSETVTV
-127 LDKIKATLVKSGVDI
+127 LDKIKATLVKSGVNID
-142 KGFTDDLSKEQIE
+142 GFTDDLSKEEIE
-155 QIAGSSAYANAIE
+155 QIAGSSAYASAIE
-168 AALKETAIPAIKE
+168 AALKETALPATLE
-181 NVTEITEAL
+181 NVTEISEAL
-190 NMSEALTT
+190 NVSGELTI

-210 DLEPTVNNFYIANH
+210 CPEPTVNNFYIANH
-224 SSNSDSSANRAQYY
+224 SSSADTSANRASYY
-238 MDDTG
+238 MDETG

-248 PTDSDIESLSPQ
+248 PTDADIESLSPQ
-260 IEKSISDAGLDVNE
+260 IEKIISDAGLSVNE
-274 QTIYEAKWL
+274 QTINEAKWL
-283 INKDIPLTKENLE
+283 INKDIPLTKENLTN
-296 KLEDINNVSFP
+296 LENLESVSFP
-307 VDNETVAMSAAS
+307 LDTETVALSAAS
-319 ALIEGKNAKEGILN
+319 ALAEGKNAKDGLLS
-333 DPESIYQKAAKFVD
+333 DPESIHIKAAKFVE
-347 SLEINDIAK
+347 SLNFDDVAK
-356 RRILEETRLILTVEA
+356 RRILEETRLILTLEA
-371 SVSLLKKGIE
+371 SVSLLKKGIN
-381 LDTSNLEKLVD
+381 LDTKDLEKLVD
-392 ELKEAEKECYA
+392 DLKQAEKESYA
-403 PFLMDKDINE
+403 PFLMDND
-413 IGEVDIKKYDDELT
+413 EVDIKKYDDELT
-427 LKLDLF
+427 LKLDVF
-433 KQTVIAVEQIKTA
+433 KQTVIAIEHVKTA
-446 PLSVVGDI
+446 PLSVVGDV
-454 AFAEKTPTLNE
+454 AFSEKTPTLNE
-465 AKELSVNRTKEYE
+465 VAELSNKAK
-478 SASLSVSNDTGY
+478 S
-490 SAEFKKAEHSYETMM
+490 EFSKAERSYETMM

-539 KAVRILGYSGMEIN
+539 KAVRILGYSGMEIT

-560 VKAEVAIEN
+560 VKAEVAVEN

-595 ELSDTLS
+595 ELSNELLS
-602 NEDED
+602 EDED
-607 TANIK
+607 TGNTK

-625 ITESEKVAFIGL
+625 ITESEKSAFIGL

-659 EKLTLSN
+659 EKLTFLN

-693 ITHGESI
+693 IAHGESI
-700 TDQILQGFKTKELNE
+700 TDQILQGFKTKELNK
-715 QYAKEGATEIKNA
+715 QYAKEEANEIRNI
-728 ITKEEAII
+728 ITKEEAIVR
-736 KALESFDNPKSP
+736 ALENADSPKSP
-748 VNIAA
+748 INMAA
-753 ADMLINSRSSI
+753 ANMLLNSRGTI

-770 GLDEEER
+770 GLDEEEK
-777 DNFDKEIS
+777 DVFDKEIS
-785 ELAESFDD
+785 ELADSFDD
-793 EESAKNAISSF
+793 EDSAKNAINSF
-804 TKKTEE
+804 TEKTQE
-810 IIKNKLQIADK
+810 IIKNKAQIADK

-879 TEETGKV
+879 TEETGRV

-967 IIKSVQK
+967 IIKAVQK

>member
-14 DGMLE
+14 EGILE
-19 ITGRLSDSN
+19 IGSRAGIDKAS
-28 AAKYYGANR
+28 AGR
-37 NHKVSENLNISAAR
+37 NHLNIHASR
-51 IDQNAFAISKSEPSA
+51 IDQNAFLVTKSEPST

-103 DDVAKMADDG
+103 DDVAKMADEG
-113 FSPSEMTDKEIVTV
+113 FSPSEMTDSETVTV
-127 LDKIKATLVKSGVDI
+127 LDKIKATLVKSGVNID
-142 KGFTDDLSKEQIE
+142 GFTDDLSKEEIE
-155 QIAGSSAYANAIE
+155 QIAGSSAYASAIE
-168 AALKETAIPAIKE
+168 AALKEAALPATLE
-181 NVTEITEAL
+181 NVTEISEAL
-190 NMSEALTT
+190 NVSGELTI

-210 DLEPTVNNFYIANH
+210 CPEPTVNNFYIANH
-224 SSNSDSSANRAQYY
+224 SSSADTSANRASYY
-238 MDDTG
+238 MDETG

-248 PTDSDIESLSPQ
+248 PTDADIESLSPQ
-260 IEKSISDAGLDVNE
+260 IEKIISDAGLSVNE
-274 QTIYEAKWL
+274 QTINEAKWL
-283 INKDIPLTKENLE
+283 INKDIPLTKENLTN
-296 KLEDINNVSFP
+296 LENLESVSFP
-307 VDNETVAMSAAS
+307 LNTETVALSAAS
-319 ALIEGKNAKEGILN
+319 ALAEGKNAKDGLLS
-333 DPESIYQKAAKFVD
+333 DPESIHIKAAKFVE
-347 SLEINDIAK
+347 SLNFDDVAK
-356 RRILEETRLILTVEA
+356 RRILEETRLILTLEA
-371 SVSLLKKGIE
+371 SVSLLKKGIN
-381 LDTSNLEKLVD
+381 LDTKDLEKLVD
-392 ELKEAEKECYA
+392 DLKQAEKESYA
-403 PFLMDKDINE
+403 PFLMEND
-413 IGEVDIKKYDDELT
+413 EVDIKKYDDELT
-427 LKLDLF
+427 LKLDVF
-433 KQTVIAVEQIKTA
+433 KQTVIAIEHVKTA
-446 PLSVVGDI
+446 PLSVVGDV
-454 AFAEKTPTLNE
+454 AFSEKTPTLNE
-465 AKELSVNRTKEYE
+465 VAELSNKAK
-478 SASLSVSNDTGY
+478 S
-490 SAEFKKAEHSYETMM
+490 EFSKAERSYETMM

-539 KAVRILGYSGMEIN
+539 KAVRILGYSGMEIT

-560 VKAEVAIEN
+560 VKAEVAVEN

-595 ELSDTLS
+595 ELSNELLS
-602 NEDED
+602 EDED
-607 TANIK
+607 TGNTK

-625 ITESEKVAFIGL
+625 ITESEKSAFIGL

-659 EKLTLSN
+659 EKLTFSN
-666 IISASRSDRQVGTD
+666 IISALRSDRQVGTD
-680 IKIDDSFGALEKL
+680 IKIDDSFGTLEKL

-700 TDQILQGFKTKELNE
+700 TDQILQGFKTKELNK
-715 QYAKEGATEIKNA
+715 QYAKEEANEIRNI
-728 ITKEEAII
+728 ITKEEAIVR
-736 KALESFDNPKSP
+736 ALENADSPKSP
-748 VNIAA
+748 INMAA
-753 ADMLINSRSSI
+753 ANMLLNSRGTI

-770 GLDEEER
+770 GLDEEEK
-777 DNFDKEIS
+777 DVFDKEIS
-785 ELAESFDD
+785 ELADSFDD
-793 EESAKNAISSF
+793 EDSAKNAINSF
-804 TKKTEE
+804 TEKTQE
-810 IIKNKLQIADK
+810 IIKNKAQIADK

-879 TEETGKV
+879 TEETGRV

-948 DENDVST
+948 DENDMST

-967 IIKSVQK
+967 IIKAVQK

>member
-14 DGMLE
+14 EGILE
-19 ITGRLSDSN
+19 IGSRAGIDKAS
-28 AAKYYGANR
+28 AGR
-37 NHKVSENLNISAAR
+37 NHLNIHASR
-51 IDQNAFAISKSEPSA
+51 IDQNAFLVTKSEPST

-103 DDVAKMADDG
+103 DDVAKMADEG
-113 FSPSEMTDKEIVTV
+113 FSPSEMTDSETVTV
-127 LDKIKATLVKSGVDI
+127 LDKIKATLVKSGVNID
-142 KGFTDDLSKEQIE
+142 GFTDDLSKEQIE

-168 AALKETAIPAIKE
+168 AALKETALPATIE
-181 NVTEITEAL
+181 NVTEISEAL
-190 NMSEALTT
+190 NVSGELTI

-210 DLEPTVNNFYIANH
+210 CPEPTVNNFYIANH
-224 SSNSDSSANRAQYY
+224 SSSADTSANRASYY
-238 MDDTG
+238 MDETG

-248 PTDSDIESLSPQ
+248 PTDADIESLSPQ
-260 IEKSISDAGLDVNE
+260 IEKIISDAGLSVNE
-274 QTIYEAKWL
+274 QTINEAKWL
-283 INKDIPLTKENLE
+283 INKDIPLTKENLTN
-296 KLEDINNVSFP
+296 LENLESVSFP
-307 VDNETVAMSAAS
+307 LDTETVAMSAAS
-319 ALIEGKNAKEGILN
+319 ALAEGKNAKDGLLS
-333 DPESIYQKAAKFVD
+333 DPESIHIKAAKFVE
-347 SLEINDIAK
+347 SLNFDDVAK
-356 RRILEETRLILTVEA
+356 RRILEETRLILTLEA
-371 SVSLLKKGIE
+371 SVSLLKKGIN
-381 LDTSNLEKLVD
+381 LDTKDLEKLVD
-392 ELKEAEKECYA
+392 DLKQAEKESYA
-403 PFLMDKDINE
+403 PFLMDND
-413 IGEVDIKKYDDELT
+413 EVDIKKYDDELT
-427 LKLDLF
+427 LKLDVF
-433 KQTVIAVEQIKTA
+433 KQTVIAIEHVKTA
-446 PLSVVGDI
+446 PLSVVGDV
-454 AFAEKTPTLNE
+454 AFSEKTPTLNE
-465 AKELSVNRTKEYE
+465 VAELSNKAK
-478 SASLSVSNDTGY
+478 S
-490 SAEFKKAEHSYETMM
+490 EFSKAERSYETMM

-539 KAVRILGYSGMEIN
+539 KAVRILGYSGMEIT

-560 VKAEVAIEN
+560 VKAEVAVEN

-586 FNPLDTDIY
+586 FNPLDADIY
-595 ELSDTLS
+595 ELSNELLS
-602 NEDED
+602 EDED
-607 TANIK
+607 TGNTK

-625 ITESEKVAFIGL
+625 ITESEKSAFIGL

-659 EKLTLSN
+659 AKLTLSN

-700 TDQILQGFKTKELNE
+700 TDQILQGFKTKELNK
-715 QYAKEGATEIKNA
+715 QYAKEEADEIRNI
-728 ITKEEAII
+728 ITKEEAIVR
-736 KALESFDNPKSP
+736 ALENADSPKSP
-748 VNIAA
+748 INMAA
-753 ADMLINSRSSI
+753 ANMLLNSRGTI

-770 GLDEEER
+770 GLDEEEK
-777 DNFDKEIS
+777 DVFDKEIS
-785 ELAESFDD
+785 ELADSFDD
-793 EESAKNAISSF
+793 EDNVKNAINSF
-804 TKKTEE
+804 TEKTQE
-810 IIKNKLQIADK
+810 IIKNKAQIADK

-886 SAEFDLRDGKVSGII
+886 SAEFDLKDGKVSGII

-967 IIKSVQK
+967 IIKAVQK

>member
-1 MNININPNSKENT
+1 MNININPNSKENME
-14 DGMLE
+14 GMLE
-19 ITGRLSDSN
+19 IGSRADIDKTSAG
-28 AAKYYGANR
+28 R
-37 NHKVSENLNISAAR
+37 NHLNIHASR
-51 IDQNAFAISKSEPSA
+51 IDQNAFLVTKSEPST

-78 KAKASMKNVSLENN
+78 KAKASMKNVSLDNN

-103 DDVAKMADDG
+103 DDVAKMADEG
-113 FSPSEMTDKEIVTV
+113 FSPSEMTDSETVTV
-127 LDKIKATLVKSGVDI
+127 LDKIKATLVKSGINID
-142 KGFTDDLSKEQIE
+142 GFTDDLSKEEIE
-155 QIAGSSAYANAIE
+155 QIAGSSAYASAIE
-168 AALKETAIPAIKE
+168 AALKEAALPATKD

-190 NMSEALTT
+190 NVSDTLEQ

-210 DLEPTVNNFYIANH
+210 CPEPTVNNFYIANH
-224 SSNSDSSANRAQYY
+224 SSSADTSANRASYY
-238 MDDTG
+238 MDETG

-248 PTDSDIESLSPQ
+248 PTDADIESLSPQ
-260 IEKSISDAGLDVNE
+260 IEKFISDAGLSVNE
-274 QTIYEAKWL
+274 QTINEAKWL
-283 INKDIPLTKENLE
+283 INKDIPLTKENLTN
-296 KLEDINNVSFP
+296 LENLESVSFP
-307 VDNETVAMSAAS
+307 LNTETVALSAAS
-319 ALIEGKNAKEGILN
+319 ALAEGKNAKDGLLS
-333 DPESIYQKAAKFVD
+333 DPESIHIKAAKFVE
-347 SLEINDIAK
+347 SLNFDDVAK
-356 RRILEETRLILTVEA
+356 RRILEETRLILTLEA
-371 SVSLLKKGIE
+371 SVSLLKKGIN
-381 LDTSNLEKLVD
+381 LDTKDLEKLVD
-392 ELKEAEKECYA
+392 DLKQAEKESYA
-403 PFLMDKDINE
+403 PFLMDND
-413 IGEVDIKKYDDELT
+413 EVDIKKYDDDLT
-427 LKLDLF
+427 LKLDVF
-433 KQTVIAVEQIKTA
+433 KQTVIAIEHVKTA
-446 PLSVVGDI
+446 PLSVVGDV
-454 AFAEKTPTLNE
+454 AFSEKTPTLNE
-465 AKELSVNRTKEYE
+465 VAELSDKAK
-478 SASLSVSNDTGY
+478 S
-490 SAEFKKAEHSYETMM
+490 EFSKAERSYETMM

-539 KAVRILGYSGMEIN
+539 KAVRILGYSGMEIT

-560 VKAEVAIEN
+560 VKAEVAVEN

-595 ELSDTLS
+595 ELSNELLS
-602 NEDED
+602 EDED
-607 TANIK
+607 TGNTK

-625 ITESEKVAFIGL
+625 ITESEKSAFIGL

-659 EKLTLSN
+659 ERLTLSN

-700 TDQILQGFKTKELNE
+700 TDQILQGFKTKELNK
-715 QYAKEGATEIKNA
+715 QYAKEEANEIRNI
-728 ITKEEAII
+728 ITKEEAIVR
-736 KALESFDNPKSP
+736 ALENADSPKSP
-748 VNIAA
+748 INMAA
-753 ADMLINSRSSI
+753 ANMLLNSRGTI

-770 GLDEEER
+770 GLDEEEK
-777 DNFDKEIS
+777 DVFDKEIS
-785 ELAESFDD
+785 ELADSFDD
-793 EESAKNAISSF
+793 EDSVKNAINSF
-804 TKKTEE
+804 TEKTQE
-810 IIKNKLQIADK
+810 IIKNKAQIADK

-886 SAEFDLRDGKVSGII
+886 SAEFELRDGKVSGII

-967 IIKSVQK
+967 IIKAVQK

>member
-14 DGMLE
+14 EGMLE
-19 ITGRLSDSN
+19 IGSRAGIDKTSAGRN
-28 AAKYYGANR
+28 
-37 NHKVSENLNISAAR
+37 NLNIHASR
-51 IDQNAFAISKSEPSA
+51 IDQNAFLVTKSEPST

-78 KAKASMKNVSLENN
+78 KAKASMKNVSLDNN

-113 FSPSEMTDKEIVTV
+113 FSPLEMTDKETVTV
-127 LDKIKATLVKSGVDI
+127 LDKIKATLVKSGVNID
-142 KGFTDDLSKEQIE
+142 GFTDDLSKEQIE

-168 AALKETAIPAIKE
+168 AALKETALPATLE
-181 NVTEITEAL
+181 NVTEISEAL
-190 NMSEALTT
+190 NVSGELTI

-210 DLEPTVNNFYIANH
+210 CPEPTVNNFYIANH
-224 SSNSDSSANRAQYY
+224 SSSADTSTNRASYY
-238 MDDTG
+238 MDETG

-248 PTDSDIESLSPQ
+248 PTDADIESLSPQ
-260 IEKSISDAGLDVNE
+260 IEKFISDAGLSVNE
-274 QTIYEAKWL
+274 QTINEAKWL
-283 INKDIPLTKENLE
+283 INKDIPLTKENLTN
-296 KLEDINNVSFP
+296 LENLESVSFP
-307 VDNETVAMSAAS
+307 LDTETVALSAAS
-319 ALIEGKNAKEGILN
+319 ALAEGKNAKDGLLS
-333 DPESIYQKAAKFVD
+333 DPESIHIKAAKFVE
-347 SLEINDIAK
+347 SLNFDDVAK
-356 RRILEETRLILTVEA
+356 RRILEETRLILTLEA
-371 SVSLLKKGIE
+371 SVSLLKKGIN
-381 LDTSNLEKLVD
+381 LDTKDLEKLVD
-392 ELKEAEKECYA
+392 DLKQAEKESYA
-403 PFLMDKDINE
+403 PFLMDND
-413 IGEVDIKKYDDELT
+413 EVDIKKYDDELT
-427 LKLDLF
+427 LKLDVF
-433 KQTVIAVEQIKTA
+433 KQTVIAIEHVKTA
-446 PLSVVGDI
+446 PLSVVGDV
-454 AFAEKTPTLNE
+454 AFSEKTPTLNE
-465 AKELSVNRTKEYE
+465 VAELSNKAK
-478 SASLSVSNDTGY
+478 S
-490 SAEFKKAEHSYETMM
+490 EFSKAERSYETMM

-539 KAVRILGYSGMEIN
+539 KAVRILGYSGMEIT

-560 VKAEVAIEN
+560 VKAEVAVEN

-586 FNPLDTDIY
+586 FNPLDADIY
-595 ELSDTLS
+595 ELSNKLLS
-602 NEDED
+602 EDED
-607 TANIK
+607 TGNTK

-625 ITESEKVAFIGL
+625 ITESEKTAFIGL

-659 EKLTLSN
+659 ERLTLSN

-693 ITHGESI
+693 IAHGESI
-700 TDQILQGFKTKELNE
+700 TDQILQGFKTKELNK
-715 QYAKEGATEIKNA
+715 QYAKEEANEIRNI
-728 ITKEEAII
+728 ITKEEAIVR
-736 KALESFDNPKSP
+736 ALENADSPKSP
-748 VNIAA
+748 INMAA
-753 ADMLINSRSSI
+753 ANMLINSRGTI
-764 FKGLLK
+764 LKGLLK
-770 GLDEEER
+770 GLDEEEK
-777 DNFDKEIS
+777 DVFDKEIS
-785 ELAESFDD
+785 ELADSFDD
-793 EESAKNAISSF
+793 EDSVKNAINSF
-804 TKKTEE
+804 TEKTQE
-810 IIKNKLQIADK
+810 IIKNKAQIADK

-886 SAEFDLRDGKVSGII
+886 SAEFELRDGKVSGII

-967 IIKSVQK
+967 IIKAVQK

>member
-14 DGMLE
+14 EGILE
-19 ITGRLSDSN
+19 IGSRAGIDKTSAG
-28 AAKYYGANR
+28 R
-37 NHKVSENLNISAAR
+37 NHLNIHASR
-51 IDQNAFAISKSEPSA
+51 IEQNAFLVTKSEPST

-103 DDVAKMADDG
+103 DDVAKMADEG
-113 FSPSEMTDKEIVTV
+113 FSPSEMTDSETVTV
-127 LDKIKATLVKSGVDI
+127 LDKIKATLVKSGVNID
-142 KGFTDDLSKEQIE
+142 GFTDDLSKEQIE

-168 AALKETAIPAIKE
+168 AALKETALPATIE
-181 NVTEITEAL
+181 NVTEISEAL
-190 NMSEALTT
+190 NVSGELTI

-210 DLEPTVNNFYIANH
+210 CPEPTVNNFYIANH
-224 SSNSDSSANRAQYY
+224 SSSADTSANRASYY
-238 MDDTG
+238 MDETG

-248 PTDSDIESLSPQ
+248 PTDADIESLSPQ
-260 IEKSISDAGLDVNE
+260 IEKIISDAGLSVNE
-274 QTIYEAKWL
+274 QTINEAKWL
-283 INKDIPLTKENLE
+283 INKDIPLTKENLTN
-296 KLEDINNVSFP
+296 LENLESVSFP
-307 VDNETVAMSAAS
+307 LDTETVALSAAS
-319 ALIEGKNAKEGILN
+319 ALAEGKNAKDGLLS
-333 DPESIYQKAAKFVD
+333 DPESIHIKAAKFVE
-347 SLEINDIAK
+347 SLNFDDVAK
-356 RRILEETRLILTVEA
+356 RRILEETRLILTLEA
-371 SVSLLKKGIE
+371 SVSLLKKGIN
-381 LDTSNLEKLVD
+381 LDTKDLEKLVD
-392 ELKEAEKECYA
+392 DLKQAEKESYA
-403 PFLMDKDINE
+403 PFLMDND
-413 IGEVDIKKYDDELT
+413 EVDIKKYDDELT
-427 LKLDLF
+427 LKLDKF
-433 KQTVIAVEQIKTA
+433 KQTVIAIEHVKTA
-446 PLSVVGDI
+446 PLSVVGDV
-454 AFAEKTPTLNE
+454 AFSEKTPTLNE
-465 AKELSVNRTKEYE
+465 VAELSNKAK
-478 SASLSVSNDTGY
+478 S
-490 SAEFKKAEHSYETMM
+490 EFSKAERSYETMM

-539 KAVRILGYSGMEIN
+539 KAVRILGYSGMEIT

-560 VKAEVAIEN
+560 VKAEVAVEN

-595 ELSDTLS
+595 ELSNELLS
-602 NEDED
+602 EDED
-607 TANIK
+607 TGNTK

-625 ITESEKVAFIGL
+625 ITESEKSAFIGL

-680 IKIDDSFGALEKL
+680 IKIDDSFGTLEKL

-700 TDQILQGFKTKELNE
+700 TDQILQGFKTKELNK
-715 QYAKEGATEIKNA
+715 QYAKEEADEIRNI
-728 ITKEEAII
+728 ITKEEAIVR
-736 KALESFDNPKSP
+736 ALENADSPKSP
-748 VNIAA
+748 INMAA
-753 ADMLINSRSSI
+753 ANMLLNSRGTI

-770 GLDEEER
+770 GLDEEEK
-777 DNFDKEIS
+777 DVFDKEIS
-785 ELAESFDD
+785 ELADSFDD
-793 EESAKNAISSF
+793 EDSVKNAINSF
-804 TKKTEE
+804 TEKTQE
-810 IIKNKLQIADK
+810 IIKNKAQIADK

-967 IIKSVQK
+967 IIKAVQK

>member
-14 DGMLE
+14 EGILE
-19 ITGRLSDSN
+19 IGSRAGIDKTSAG
-28 AAKYYGANR
+28 R
-37 NHKVSENLNISAAR
+37 NHLNIHASR
-51 IDQNAFAISKSEPSA
+51 IDQNAFLVTKSEPST

-103 DDVAKMADDG
+103 DDVAKMADEG
-113 FSPSEMTDKEIVTV
+113 FSPSEMTDSETVTV
-127 LDKIKATLVKSGVDI
+127 LDKIKATLVKSGVNID
-142 KGFTDDLSKEQIE
+142 GFTDDLSKEQIE
-155 QIAGSSAYANAIE
+155 QIAGSSAYASAIE
-168 AALKETAIPAIKE
+168 AALKEAALPATKD

-190 NMSEALTT
+190 NVSDTLEQ

-210 DLEPTVNNFYIANH
+210 CPEPTVNNFYIANH
-224 SSNSDSSANRAQYY
+224 SSSADTSANRASYY
-238 MDDTG
+238 MDETG

-248 PTDSDIESLSPQ
+248 PTDADIESLSPQ
-260 IEKSISDAGLDVNE
+260 IEKIISDAGLSVNE
-274 QTIYEAKWL
+274 QTINEAKWL
-283 INKDIPLTKENLE
+283 INKDIPLTKENLTN
-296 KLEDINNVSFP
+296 LENLESVSFP
-307 VDNETVAMSAAS
+307 LDTETVALSAAS
-319 ALIEGKNAKEGILN
+319 ALAEGKNAKDGLLS
-333 DPESIYQKAAKFVD
+333 DPESIHIKAAKFVE
-347 SLEINDIAK
+347 SLNFDDVAK
-356 RRILEETRLILTVEA
+356 RRILEETRLILTLEA
-371 SVSLLKKGIE
+371 SVSLLKKGIN
-381 LDTSNLEKLVD
+381 LDTKDLEKLVD
-392 ELKEAEKECYA
+392 DLKQAEKESYA
-403 PFLMDKDINE
+403 PFLMDND
-413 IGEVDIKKYDDELT
+413 EVDIKKYDDELT
-427 LKLDLF
+427 LKLDVF
-433 KQTVIAVEQIKTA
+433 KQTVIAIEHVKTA
-446 PLSVVGDI
+446 PLSVVGDV
-454 AFAEKTPTLNE
+454 AFSEKTPTLNE
-465 AKELSVNRTKEYE
+465 VAELSNKAK
-478 SASLSVSNDTGY
+478 S
-490 SAEFKKAEHSYETMM
+490 EFSKAERSYETMM

-539 KAVRILGYSGMEIN
+539 KAVRILGYSGMEIT

-560 VKAEVAIEN
+560 VKAEVAVEN

-595 ELSDTLS
+595 ELSNELLS
-602 NEDED
+602 EDED
-607 TANIK
+607 TGNTK

-625 ITESEKVAFIGL
+625 ITESEKSAFIGL

-659 EKLTLSN
+659 ERLTLSN

-700 TDQILQGFKTKELNE
+700 TDQILQGFKTKELNK
-715 QYAKEGATEIKNA
+715 QYAKEEANEIRNI
-728 ITKEEAII
+728 ITKEEAIVR
-736 KALESFDNPKSP
+736 ALENADSPKSP
-748 VNIAA
+748 INMAA
-753 ADMLINSRSSI
+753 ANMLLNSRGTI

-770 GLDEEER
+770 GLDEEEK
-777 DNFDKEIS
+777 DVFDKEIS
-785 ELAESFDD
+785 ELADSFDD
-793 EESAKNAISSF
+793 EDSAKNAINSF
-804 TKKTEE
+804 TEKTQE
-810 IIKNKLQIADK
+810 IIKNKAQIADK

-967 IIKSVQK
+967 IIKAVQK

>member
-14 DGMLE
+14 EGILE
-19 ITGRLSDSN
+19 IGSRAGIDKAS
-28 AAKYYGANR
+28 AGR
-37 NHKVSENLNISAAR
+37 NHLNIHASR
-51 IDQNAFAISKSEPSA
+51 IDQNAFLVTKSEPST

-103 DDVAKMADDG
+103 DDVAKMADEG
-113 FSPSEMTDKEIVTV
+113 FSPSEMTDSETVTV
-127 LDKIKATLVKSGVDI
+127 LDKIKATLVKSGVNID
-142 KGFTDDLSKEQIE
+142 GFTDDLSKEQIE

-168 AALKETAIPAIKE
+168 AALKETALPATIE
-181 NVTEITEAL
+181 NVTEISEAL
-190 NMSEALTT
+190 NVSGELTI

-210 DLEPTVNNFYIANH
+210 CPEPTVNNFYIANH
-224 SSNSDSSANRAQYY
+224 SSSADTSANRASYY
-238 MDDTG
+238 MDETG

-248 PTDSDIESLSPQ
+248 PTDADIESLSPQ
-260 IEKSISDAGLDVNE
+260 IEKIISDAGLSVNE
-274 QTIYEAKWL
+274 QTINEAKWL
-283 INKDIPLTKENLE
+283 INKDIPLTKENLTN
-296 KLEDINNVSFP
+296 LENLESVSFP
-307 VDNETVAMSAAS
+307 LDTETVALSAAS
-319 ALIEGKNAKEGILN
+319 ALAEGKNAKDGLLS
-333 DPESIYQKAAKFVD
+333 DPESIHIKAAKFVE
-347 SLEINDIAK
+347 SLNFDDVAK
-356 RRILEETRLILTVEA
+356 RRILEETRLILTLEA
-371 SVSLLKKGIE
+371 SVSLLKKGIN
-381 LDTSNLEKLVD
+381 LDTKDLEKLVD
-392 ELKEAEKECYA
+392 DLKQAEKESYA
-403 PFLMDKDINE
+403 PFLMDND
-413 IGEVDIKKYDDELT
+413 EVDIKKYDDELT
-427 LKLDLF
+427 LKLDVF
-433 KQTVIAVEQIKTA
+433 KQTVIAIEHVKTA
-446 PLSVVGDI
+446 PLSVVGDV
-454 AFAEKTPTLNE
+454 AFSEKTPTLNE
-465 AKELSVNRTKEYE
+465 VAELSNKAK
-478 SASLSVSNDTGY
+478 S
-490 SAEFKKAEHSYETMM
+490 EFSKAERSYETMM

-539 KAVRILGYSGMEIN
+539 KAVRILGYSGMEIT

-560 VKAEVAIEN
+560 VKAEVAVEN

-595 ELSDTLS
+595 ELSNELLS
-602 NEDED
+602 EDED
-607 TANIK
+607 TGNTK

-625 ITESEKVAFIGL
+625 ITESEKTAFIGL

-700 TDQILQGFKTKELNE
+700 TDQILQGFKTKELNK
-715 QYAKEGATEIKNA
+715 QYAKEEADEIRNI
-728 ITKEEAII
+728 ITKEEAIVR
-736 KALESFDNPKSP
+736 ALENADSPKSP
-748 VNIAA
+748 INMAA
-753 ADMLINSRSSI
+753 ANMLLNSRGTI

-770 GLDEEER
+770 GLDEEEK
-777 DNFDKEIS
+777 DVFDKEIS
-785 ELAESFDD
+785 ELADSFDD
-793 EESAKNAISSF
+793 EDSVKNAINSF
-804 TKKTEE
+804 TEKTQE
-810 IIKNKLQIADK
+810 IIKNKAQIADK

-886 SAEFDLRDGKVSGII
+886 SAEFELRDGKVSGII

-948 DENDVST
+948 DENDMST

-967 IIKSVQK
+967 IIKAVQK

>member
-14 DGMLE
+14 EGILE
-19 ITGRLSDSN
+19 IGSRAGIDKTSAG
-28 AAKYYGANR
+28 R
-37 NHKVSENLNISAAR
+37 NHLNIHASR
-51 IDQNAFAISKSEPSA
+51 IDQNAFLVTKSEPST

-103 DDVAKMADDG
+103 DDVAKMADEG
-113 FSPSEMTDKEIVTV
+113 FSPLEMTDSETVTV
-127 LDKIKATLVKSGVDI
+127 LDKIKATLVKSGVNID
-142 KGFTDDLSKEQIE
+142 GFTDDLSKEQIE

-168 AALKETAIPAIKE
+168 AALKETGLPATLE
-181 NVTEITEAL
+181 NVTEISEAL
-190 NMSEALTT
+190 NVSKELTI

-210 DLEPTVNNFYIANH
+210 CPEPTVNNFYIANH
-224 SSNSDSSANRAQYY
+224 SSSADTSANRASYY
-238 MDDTG
+238 MDETG

-248 PTDSDIESLSPQ
+248 PTDADIESLSPQ
-260 IEKSISDAGLDVNE
+260 IEKIISDAGLSVNE
-274 QTIYEAKWL
+274 QTINEAKWL
-283 INKDIPLTKENLE
+283 INKDIPLTKENLTN
-296 KLEDINNVSFP
+296 LENLESVSFP
-307 VDNETVAMSAAS
+307 LDTENVAMSAAS
-319 ALIEGKNAKEGILN
+319 ALAEGKNAKDGLLS
-333 DPESIYQKAAKFVD
+333 DPESIHIKAAKFVE
-347 SLEINDIAK
+347 SLNFDDVAK
-356 RRILEETRLILTVEA
+356 RRILEETRLILTLEA
-371 SVSLLKKGIE
+371 SVSLLKKGIN
-381 LDTSNLEKLVD
+381 LDTKDLEKLVD
-392 ELKEAEKECYA
+392 DLKQAEKESYA
-403 PFLMDKDINE
+403 PFLMDND
-413 IGEVDIKKYDDELT
+413 EVDIKKYDDELT
-427 LKLDLF
+427 LKLDKF
-433 KQTVIAVEQIKTA
+433 KQTVIAIEHVKTA
-446 PLSVVGDI
+446 PLSVVGDV
-454 AFAEKTPTLNE
+454 AFSEKTPTLNE
-465 AKELSVNRTKEYE
+465 VAELSNKAK
-478 SASLSVSNDTGY
+478 S
-490 SAEFKKAEHSYETMM
+490 EFSKAERSYETMM

-539 KAVRILGYSGMEIN
+539 KAVRILGYSGMEIT

-560 VKAEVAIEN
+560 VKAEVAVEN
-569 VITHMTPART
+569 VIIHMTPART

-595 ELSDTLS
+595 ELSNELLS
-602 NEDED
+602 EDED
-607 TANIK
+607 TGNTK

-625 ITESEKVAFIGL
+625 ITESEKSAFIGL

-659 EKLTLSN
+659 EKLTLLN

-700 TDQILQGFKTKELNE
+700 TDQILQGFRTKELNV
-715 QYAKEGATEIKNA
+715 QYAKEEADEIRNI
-728 ITKEEAII
+728 ITKEEAIVR
-736 KALESFDNPKSP
+736 ALENADSPKSP
-748 VNIAA
+748 INMAA
-753 ADMLINSRSSI
+753 ANMLLNSRGTI

-770 GLDEEER
+770 GLDEEEK
-777 DNFDKEIS
+777 DVFDKEIS
-785 ELAESFDD
+785 ELADSFDD
-793 EESAKNAISSF
+793 EDNVKNAINSF
-804 TKKTEE
+804 TEKTQE
-810 IIKNKLQIADK
+810 IIKNKAQIADK

-886 SAEFDLRDGKVSGII
+886 SAEFDLKDGKVSGII

-948 DENDVST
+948 DENDMST

-967 IIKSVQK
+967 IIKAVQK

>member
-14 DGMLE
+14 EGILE
-19 ITGRLSDSN
+19 IGSRAGIDKTSAG
-28 AAKYYGANR
+28 R
-37 NHKVSENLNISAAR
+37 NHLNIHASR
-51 IDQNAFAISKSEPSA
+51 IEQNAFLVTKSEPST

-78 KAKASMKNVSLENN
+78 KAKALMKNVSLDNN

-103 DDVAKMADDG
+103 DDVAKMADEG
-113 FSPSEMTDKEIVTV
+113 FSPSEMTDSETVTV

-155 QIAGSSAYANAIE
+155 QIAGSSAYASAIE
-168 AALKETAIPAIKE
+168 AALKEAALPATKD

-190 NMSEALTT
+190 NVSDTLEQ

-210 DLEPTVNNFYIANH
+210 CPEPTVNNFYIANH
-224 SSNSDSSANRAQYY
+224 SSSADTSANRASYY
-238 MDDTG
+238 MDETG

-248 PTDSDIESLSPQ
+248 PTDADIESLSPQ
-260 IEKSISDAGLDVNE
+260 IEKIISDAGLSVNE
-274 QTIYEAKWL
+274 QTINEAKWL
-283 INKDIPLTKENLE
+283 INKDIPLTKENLTN
-296 KLEDINNVSFP
+296 LENLESVSFP
-307 VDNETVAMSAAS
+307 LDTETVALSAAS
-319 ALIEGKNAKEGILN
+319 ALAEGKNAKDGLLS
-333 DPESIYQKAAKFVD
+333 DPESIHIKAAKFVE
-347 SLEINDIAK
+347 SLNFDDVAK
-356 RRILEETRLILTVEA
+356 RRILEETRLILTLEA
-371 SVSLLKKGIE
+371 SVSLLKKGIN
-381 LDTSNLEKLVD
+381 LDTKDLEKLVD
-392 ELKEAEKECYA
+392 DLKQAEKESYA
-403 PFLMDKDINE
+403 PFLMDND
-413 IGEVDIKKYDDELT
+413 EVDIKKYDDELT
-427 LKLDLF
+427 LKLDVF
-433 KQTVIAVEQIKTA
+433 KQTVIAIEHVKTA
-446 PLSVVGDI
+446 PLSVVGDV
-454 AFAEKTPTLNE
+454 AFSEKTPTLNE
-465 AKELSVNRTKEYE
+465 VAELSNKAK
-478 SASLSVSNDTGY
+478 S
-490 SAEFKKAEHSYETMM
+490 EFLKAERSYETMM

-595 ELSDTLS
+595 ELSNELT

-607 TANIK
+607 TGNIK

-625 ITESEKVAFIGL
+625 ITESEKSAFIGL

-659 EKLTLSN
+659 EKLTLLN

-700 TDQILQGFKTKELNE
+700 TDQILQGFKTKELNK
-715 QYAKEGATEIKNA
+715 QYAKEEANEIRNI
-728 ITKEEAII
+728 ITKEEAIVR
-736 KALESFDNPKSP
+736 ALENADSPKSP
-748 VNIAA
+748 INMAA
-753 ADMLINSRSSI
+753 ANMLLNSRGTI

-770 GLDEEER
+770 GLDEEEK
-777 DNFDKEIS
+777 DVFDKEIS
-785 ELAESFDD
+785 ELADSFDD
-793 EESAKNAISSF
+793 EDNVKNAINSF
-804 TKKTEE
+804 TEKTQE
-810 IIKNKLQIADK
+810 IIKNKVQIADK

-870 AGKVKAYFE
+870 AGKVNAYFE

-886 SAEFDLRDGKVSGII
+886 SAEFELRDGKVSGII

-967 IIKSVQK
+967 IIKAVQK

>member
-1 MNININPNSKENT
+1 MNININPNSQENME
-14 DGMLE
+14 GMLE
-19 ITGRLSDSN
+19 IGGRAGIDKTS
-28 AAKYYGANR
+28 AGR
-37 NHKVSENLNISAAR
+37 NHLNIHASR
-51 IDQNAFAISKSEPSA
+51 IDQNAFLVTKSEPST

-78 KAKASMKNVSLENN
+78 KAKASMKNVSLDNN

-113 FSPSEMTDKEIVTV
+113 FSPLEMTDKETVTV

-155 QIAGSSAYANAIE
+155 QIAGSSAYASAIE
-168 AALKETAIPAIKE
+168 AALKEAALPATKD

-190 NMSEALTT
+190 NVSGELTI

-210 DLEPTVNNFYIANH
+210 CPEPTVNNFYIANH
-224 SSNSDSSANRAQYY
+224 SSSADTSANRASYY
-238 MDDTG
+238 MDETG

-248 PTDSDIESLSPQ
+248 PTDADIESLSPQ
-260 IEKSISDAGLDVNE
+260 IEKIISDAGLSVNE
-274 QTIYEAKWL
+274 QTINEAKWL
-283 INKDIPLTKENLE
+283 INKDIPLTKENLTN
-296 KLEDINNVSFP
+296 LENLESVSFP
-307 VDNETVAMSAAS
+307 LNTETVALSAAS
-319 ALIEGKNAKEGILN
+319 ALAEGKNAKDGLLS
-333 DPESIYQKAAKFVD
+333 DPESIHIKAAKFVE
-347 SLEINDIAK
+347 SLNFDDVAK
-356 RRILEETRLILTVEA
+356 RRILEETRLILTLEA
-371 SVSLLKKGIE
+371 SVSLLKKGIN
-381 LDTSNLEKLVD
+381 LDTKDLEKLVD
-392 ELKEAEKECYA
+392 DLKQAEKESYA
-403 PFLMDKDINE
+403 PFLMDND
-413 IGEVDIKKYDDELT
+413 EVDIKKYDDELT
-427 LKLDLF
+427 LKLDKF
-433 KQTVIAVEQIKTA
+433 KQTVIAIEHVKTA
-446 PLSVVGDI
+446 PLSVVGDV
-454 AFAEKTPTLNE
+454 AFSEKTPTLNE
-465 AKELSVNRTKEYE
+465 VAELSDKAK
-478 SASLSVSNDTGY
+478 S
-490 SAEFKKAEHSYETMM
+490 EFSKAERSYETMM

-539 KAVRILGYSGMEIN
+539 KAVRILGYSGMEIT

-560 VKAEVAIEN
+560 VKAEVAVEN

-595 ELSDTLS
+595 ELSNELLS
-602 NEDED
+602 EDED
-607 TANIK
+607 TGNTK

-625 ITESEKVAFIGL
+625 ITESEKSAFIGL

-659 EKLTLSN
+659 EKLTLLN

-700 TDQILQGFKTKELNE
+700 TDQILQGFKTKELNK
-715 QYAKEGATEIKNA
+715 QYAKEEANEIRNI
-728 ITKEEAII
+728 ITKEEAIVR
-736 KALESFDNPKSP
+736 ALENADNPKSP
-748 VNIAA
+748 INMAA
-753 ADMLINSRSSI
+753 ANMLLNSRGTI

-770 GLDEEER
+770 GLDEEEK
-777 DNFDKEIS
+777 DVFDKEIS
-785 ELAESFDD
+785 ELADSFDD
-793 EESAKNAISSF
+793 EDSVKNAINSF
-804 TKKTEE
+804 TEKTQE
-810 IIKNKLQIADK
+810 IIKNKAQIADK
-821 YIDVKSLKLLNKQLS
+821 YIDVKSLKLLNKQIS

-879 TEETGKV
+879 TEETGRV
-886 SAEFDLRDGKVSGII
+886 SAEFDLKDGKVSGII

-922 FKGAG
+922 FKGVG

-967 IIKSVQK
+967 IIKAVQK

>member
-14 DGMLE
+14 EGILE
-19 ITGRLSDSN
+19 IGSRAGIDKTSAG
-28 AAKYYGANR
+28 R
-37 NHKVSENLNISAAR
+37 NHLNIHASR
-51 IDQNAFAISKSEPSA
+51 IEQNAFLVTKSEPST

-103 DDVAKMADDG
+103 DDVAKMADEG
-113 FSPSEMTDKEIVTV
+113 FSPSEMTDSETVTV
-127 LDKIKATLVKSGVDI
+127 LDKIKATLVKSGVNID
-142 KGFTDDLSKEQIE
+142 GFTDDLSKEQIE

-168 AALKETAIPAIKE
+168 AALKEAALPATLE
-181 NVTEITEAL
+181 NVTEISEAL
-190 NMSEALTT
+190 NVSGELTI

-210 DLEPTVNNFYIANH
+210 CPEPTVNNFYIANH
-224 SSNSDSSANRAQYY
+224 SSSADTSANRASYY
-238 MDDTG
+238 MDETG

-248 PTDSDIESLSPQ
+248 PTDADIESLSPQ
-260 IEKSISDAGLDVNE
+260 IEKIISDAGLSVNE
-274 QTIYEAKWL
+274 QTINEAKWL
-283 INKDIPLTKENLE
+283 INKDIPLTKENLTN
-296 KLEDINNVSFP
+296 LENLESVSFP
-307 VDNETVAMSAAS
+307 LDTETVALSAAS
-319 ALIEGKNAKEGILN
+319 ALAEGKNAKDGLLS
-333 DPESIYQKAAKFVD
+333 DPESIHIKAAKFVE
-347 SLEINDIAK
+347 SLNFDDVAK
-356 RRILEETRLILTVEA
+356 RRILEETRLILTLEA
-371 SVSLLKKGIE
+371 SVSLLKKGIN
-381 LDTSNLEKLVD
+381 LDTKDLEKLVD
-392 ELKEAEKECYA
+392 DLKQAEKESYA
-403 PFLMDKDINE
+403 PFLMDND
-413 IGEVDIKKYDDELT
+413 EVDIKKYDDELT
-427 LKLDLF
+427 LKLDKF
-433 KQTVIAVEQIKTA
+433 KQTVIAIEHVKTA
-446 PLSVVGDI
+446 PLSVVGDV
-454 AFAEKTPTLNE
+454 AFSEKTPTLNE
-465 AKELSVNRTKEYE
+465 VAELSNKAK
-478 SASLSVSNDTGY
+478 S
-490 SAEFKKAEHSYETMM
+490 EFSKAERSYETMM

-539 KAVRILGYSGMEIN
+539 KAVRILGYSGMEIT

-560 VKAEVAIEN
+560 VKAEVAVEN

-595 ELSDTLS
+595 ELSNELLS
-602 NEDED
+602 EDED
-607 TANIK
+607 TGNTK

-625 ITESEKVAFIGL
+625 ITESEKSAFIGL

-659 EKLTLSN
+659 EKLTFLN

-680 IKIDDSFGALEKL
+680 IKIDDSFGTLEKL

-700 TDQILQGFKTKELNE
+700 TDQILQGFKTKELNK
-715 QYAKEGATEIKNA
+715 QYAKEEADEIRNI
-728 ITKEEAII
+728 ITKEEAIVR
-736 KALESFDNPKSP
+736 ALENADSPKSP
-748 VNIAA
+748 INMAA
-753 ADMLINSRSSI
+753 ANMLLNSRGTI

-770 GLDEEER
+770 GLDEEEK
-777 DNFDKEIS
+777 DVFDKEIS
-785 ELAESFDD
+785 ELADSFDD
-793 EESAKNAISSF
+793 EDSVKNAINSF
-804 TKKTEE
+804 TEKTQE
-810 IIKNKLQIADK
+810 IIKNKAQIADK

-967 IIKSVQK
+967 IIKAVQK